1 MRTKIGT
8 RLLSLFLTAICV
20 IGLIPTSAF
29 AASSENMPSEITLKK
44 SDYFL
49 DTDGSKTYNSPS
61 FDKPLYLHIINMNV
75 GGKTKVGFCAEHGK
89 QLGNTLIGKK
99 WGNPEPV
106 TNSFIK
112 MMIGYYYCMTDA
124 KYMTDAYKAKFGSQL
139 WTDQNMIRYHN
150 AWIQALCWR
159 ALGQGAAIPSDA
171 EGQRVA
177 IAKEL
182 MYIANAKNGTSYSDI
197 YTDKYGTT
205 TFYEKGCKVIDNP
218 DCWPDVDVTL
228 YHYIGGNATSPDGK
242 KHYTNDN
249 TQAIM
254 VATPRGEPTIDDYQ
268 IVVKKVDSSNPT
280 KGLPG
285 ATFSLTMVGSDDPSF
300 PMTGVTGQDGTYT
313 FKPLKAGTYQV
324 TETEA
329 PEGYQID
336 NPGPYTVTLPMNGQ
350 KTVTVTA
357 TDTPITTSSGSIR
370 KVDKDIPTMGLA
382 GATIR
387 ITGID
392 NNFKY
397 EGQTVAGGALT
408 DVPWDTMPVGSYIAE
423 EIGAPEGYI
432 LPSPHEKKEFYW
444 DKKSDVTLVFENDS
458 KVKVQLLKKDES
470 NNPLPGCLFTV
481 IKNGQTL
488 FSAVTD
494 AAGTITVPNV
504 TEGTYWFVEK
514 DAPEGYVVNSEP
526 VTAYV
531 SAADIQ
537 GNKTVTV
544 EATNH
549 RKPGLEIVKIDSVTK
564 EPVANCTFDI
574 RSIDG
579 TYHETL
585 TTDGAG
591 RIFLENM
598 TPGSYE
604 VKETAVPKGYNLNPE
619 KQTVELTAGG
629 TFTLTFENV
638 PKTDFTLFKHDSN
651 NHPIAGV
658 TFEISKKGGQ
668 SLGHFT
674 TDGQGKLTVPNLE
687 PGIYVAVETD
697 CPDDYI
703 LDKTPHEF
711 QVNAGK
717 TEVGIDVVNLKK
729 PEITVKKVDSI
740 VGGGVEGAKFE
751 IFYAGTGGTGS
762 PAGTYESLG
771 TKYTDANG
779 IIHLDHLKEGWY
791 RFTEVEAPEGYQLDE
806 PSTQEIYLK
815 GDDNAELTFKDT
827 PLSAIIV
834 MKKDG
839 VNGKALPGATFQLR
853 YLDGTSGT
861 GGTVIGEKVTDQNGV
876 CSWTGLKAGTYIVEE
891 VKPAPGYN
899 IVEGPKTVYI
909 SGKAQDVITVSFDNS
924 PDGTLLIKKVD
935 AKNPTKVLA
944 GAKFRVQYTN
954 GTLLG
959 NDNGIFT
966 TDENGQITIAGL
978 EPEKTIIVTEVEA
991 PAGYIIDGQ
1000 AQTIDIK
1007 SGKVVSITFKNAPK
1021 GELVIEKT
1029 DAATGKLLPG
1039 AEFIIRKSDGTEVGA
1054 DGNIH
1059 NNLTIESGTLSSDS
1073 HFVTGGDGRI
1083 IIKGLTPGNY
1093 TITEVKAPD
1102 GYLIGKNASRTIQ
1115 ITAGDTQ
1122 TITFANPSTCSL
1134 LIKKVCSINTD
1145 KMLEGAVFDVR
1156 YADGSVVGDSNGVYE
1171 TGADGTIL
1179 ITGLEANKAIIVTET
1194 KAPNG
1199 FAIDTKPQTVTTIAG
1214 KVVQLTFANAPY
1226 GKLVIEK
1233 RDAETNNLLPG
1244 AEFRVTTAAG
1254 CEVGQNGVIGDTTLT
1269 SNGIF
1274 RTDADGKITISN
1286 LRPGNY
1292 IITEIKAPDG
1302 YLIDDPT
1309 RNVTVTAGD
1318 TQTIVF
1324 KNHSTCSLLI
1334 KKVCTENPDKMLE
1347 GAVFD
1352 VRYADGTVV
1361 GDSNGVFTTGADG
1374 TILITGLEANKAIV
1388 VTETKAPD
1396 GFAIDTTPQT
1406 ITTQAGKVVQL
1417 TFANAPYGKIIIEKR
1432 DSKTNELLPGAE
1444 FRVTTAAGCEVG
1456 QNGVI
1461 GDTNLT
1467 SNGIF
1472 TTGAD
1477 GKITITNVRPG
1488 SYVITEIKA
1497 PDGYL
1502 IDDPTRTITVT
1513 SGDTQTIVFKD
1524 TKPGGLIIEKRD
1536 SVTKEPLAGATFK
1549 VTTSDGRFVAQDGG
1563 ATSTNGLYT
1572 TDANGQIHIV
1582 DLDPDTY
1589 VVTEVTAPD
1598 GYLMDA
1604 PSQTVKIEKNDTQTL
1619 TFYDTPLG
1627 GLTIVKVDSESGKR
1641 LEGAKIE
1648 VAKLNG
1654 EIVGTYVTDKLGV
1667 IQLPDLDDGWYQL
1680 TEIKA
1685 PKGYLLDSTPQKVEV
1700 KKGETKTF
1708 EFENTASASMLIHK
1722 IDSVTKKG
1730 IQGVKFVVYDSSMT
1744 PIGEYESDDQGYVH
1758 LNKTLEDGKY
1768 YVREI
1773 VAAEGYILDNK
1784 VKSFTV
1790 LAGDTAMI
1798 EWENTSELGQIQV
1811 IKTSEGYSSVN
1822 GLPAGTPLSGA
1833 IFAVYD
1839 KQNNVVDKFQTN
1851 ENGIGSSKKLPLGI
1865 YTVKEV
1871 QAPANYGLN
1880 PTVFTADIE
1889 FAGQVVKLNVT
1900 DPVITAG
1907 VSIKKTGYAQ
1917 TMNNNVMRWTVSG
1930 VRNDST
1936 TSLQSFYW
1944 RDTLPTDAVRLTR
1957 LVTGTYST
1965 TQTYK
1970 VTFTTN
1976 LNSQWRT
1983 AYDNLSTAKNYT
1995 LDMSS
2000 AALGL
2005 ASNEYVTQFML
2016 SFGIVP
2022 AGFHQLT
2029 NATVD
2034 AQTLYALTNGYKFTN
2049 KADVGGLLGGNWVQS
2064 IARWTTSVYS
2074 HYVPAKPAAPKSPK
2088 LPRTGY

>member
-29 AASSENMPSEITLKK
+29 AAPSGSMPSEITLQK

-61 FDKPLYLHIINMNV
+61 FGEPLYLHIINMNV
-75 GGKTKVGFCAEHGK
+75 GGETKIGFCAEHGK

-124 KYMTDAYKAKFGSQL
+124 KYQTDAYKEKWGGEL
-139 WTDQNMIRYHN
+139 WTDQNLIRYHN

-171 EGQRVA
+171 EGQKVA

-205 TFYEKGCKVIDNP
+205 TFYQKGEKVLDNT

-228 YHYIGGNATSPDGK
+228 YRYIGGNATSPDGK

-249 TQAIM
+249 TQAVM
-254 VATPRGEPTIDDYQ
+254 VATPKKEPTGDTYRI
-268 IVVKKVDSSNPT
+268 IVKKVDSSNPT
-280 KGLPG
+280 KGLAG
-285 ATFSLTMVGSDDPSF
+285 ATFSLEMVGSDGPSF
-300 PMTGVTGQDGTYT
+300 PKTGVTGQDGTYI
-313 FKPLKAGTYQV
+313 FDRLEAGTYKV

-336 NPGPYTVTLPMNGQ
+336 NPGPYAVTLPTNGQ
-350 KTVTVTA
+350 NTVTVTA
-357 TDTPITTSSGSIR
+357 LDTPITLASGSIR
-370 KVDKDIPTMGLA
+370 KVDKDRPTMGLA

-392 NNFKY
+392 NNFTY
-397 EGQTVAGGALT
+397 EGQTVEGGALT
-408 DVPWDTMPVGSYIAE
+408 DVPWDTMPVGSYVAE

-444 DKKSDVTLVFENDS
+444 DKKNEVKLVFENDS

-711 QVNAGK
+711 QVNAGV
-717 TEVGIDVVNLKK
+717 TNVGIDVVNLKK

-791 RFTEVEAPEGYQLDE
+791 RFTEVEAPAGYQLDE

-853 YLDGTSGT
+853 YLGGTSGT

-876 CSWTGLKAGTYIVEE
+876 CSWTSLKAGTYIVEE

-935 AKNPTKVLA
+935 AKHPTKVLA

-978 EPEKTIIVTEVEA
+978 EPKKTIIVTEIEA

-1059 NNLTIESGTLSSDS
+1059 NDLTIESGTLSSDS

-1083 IIKGLTPGNY
+1083 IIKGLTPGHY

-1122 TITFANPSTCSL
+1122 TITFANP
-1134 LIKKVCSINTD
+1134 
-1145 KMLEGAVFDVR
+1145 
-1156 YADGSVVGDSNGVYE
+1156 
-1171 TGADGTIL
+1171 
-1179 ITGLEANKAIIVTET
+1179 
-1194 KAPNG
+1194 
-1199 FAIDTKPQTVTTIAG
+1199 
-1214 KVVQLTFANAPY
+1214 
-1226 GKLVIEK
+1226 
-1233 RDAETNNLLPG
+1233 
-1244 AEFRVTTAAG
+1244 
-1254 CEVGQNGVIGDTTLT
+1254 
-1269 SNGIF
+1269 
-1274 RTDADGKITISN
+1274 
-1286 LRPGNY
+1286 
-1292 IITEIKAPDG
+1292 
-1302 YLIDDPT
+1302 
-1309 RNVTVTAGD
+1309 
-1318 TQTIVF
+1318 
-1324 KNHSTCSLLI
+1324 STCSLLI

-1488 SYVITEIKA
+1488 NYVITEIKA

-1648 VAKLNG
+1648 VAKMNG

-1722 IDSVTKKG
+1722 IDSVTRKG

>member
-29 AASSENMPSEITLKK
+29 AAPSGSTPSEITLQK

-61 FDKPLYLHIINMNV
+61 FGEPLYLHIINMNV
-75 GGKTKVGFCAEHGK
+75 GGETKIGFCAEHGK

-124 KYMTDAYKAKFGSQL
+124 KYQTDAYKEKWGGEL
-139 WTDQNMIRYHN
+139 WTDQNLIRYHN

-171 EGQRVA
+171 EGQKVA

-205 TFYEKGCKVIDNP
+205 TFYQKGEKVLDNT

-228 YHYIGGNATSPDGK
+228 YHYIGGDKTSPDGK
-242 KHYTNDN
+242 KHYTNEN

-254 VATPRGEPTIDDYQ
+254 VATPKEPTSEEYQ

-280 KGLPG
+280 KGLAG
-285 ATFSLTMVGSDDPSF
+285 AEFSLEMVGSDDPKF
-300 PMTGVTGQDGTYT
+300 PMTGVTGQNGTYT
-313 FKPLKAGTYQV
+313 FRGLKAGTYQV
-324 TETEA
+324 TETTA
-329 PEGYQID
+329 PDGYQID
-336 NPGPYTVTLPMNGQ
+336 NPGPYTVTLPTNGQ

-357 TDTPITTSSGSIR
+357 LDTPITLASGSIR
-370 KVDKDIPTMGLA
+370 KVDKDRPTMGLA

-392 NNFKY
+392 NNFTY
-397 EGQTVAGGALT
+397 EGQTVEGGALT
-408 DVPWDTMPVGSYIAE
+408 DVPWDTMPVGSYVAE

-444 DKKSDVTLVFENDS
+444 DKKNEVKLVFENDS

-579 TYHETL
+579 TYHEAL

-711 QVNAGK
+711 QVNAGV
-717 TEVGIDVVNLKK
+717 TNVGIDVVNLKK

-791 RFTEVEAPEGYQLDE
+791 RFTEVEAPAGYQLDE

-853 YLDGTSGT
+853 YLGGTSGT
-861 GGTVIGEKVTDQNGV
+861 GGTAIGEKVTDQNGV

-935 AKNPTKVLA
+935 AKHPTKVLA

-978 EPEKTIIVTEVEA
+978 EPKKTIIVTEIEA

-1059 NNLTIESGTLSSDS
+1059 NDLTIESGTLSSDS

-1083 IIKGLTPGNY
+1083 IIKGLTPGHY

-1122 TITFANPSTCSL
+1122 TITFANP
-1134 LIKKVCSINTD
+1134 
-1145 KMLEGAVFDVR
+1145 
-1156 YADGSVVGDSNGVYE
+1156 
-1171 TGADGTIL
+1171 
-1179 ITGLEANKAIIVTET
+1179 
-1194 KAPNG
+1194 
-1199 FAIDTKPQTVTTIAG
+1199 
-1214 KVVQLTFANAPY
+1214 
-1226 GKLVIEK
+1226 
-1233 RDAETNNLLPG
+1233 
-1244 AEFRVTTAAG
+1244 
-1254 CEVGQNGVIGDTTLT
+1254 
-1269 SNGIF
+1269 
-1274 RTDADGKITISN
+1274 
-1286 LRPGNY
+1286 
-1292 IITEIKAPDG
+1292 
-1302 YLIDDPT
+1302 
-1309 RNVTVTAGD
+1309 
-1318 TQTIVF
+1318 
-1324 KNHSTCSLLI
+1324 STCSLLI

-1488 SYVITEIKA
+1488 NYVITEIKA

-1627 GLTIVKVDSESGKR
+1627 GLTIVKVDSASGKR

-1648 VAKLNG
+1648 VAKMNG

-1722 IDSVTKKG
+1722 IDSVTRKG

-1917 TMNNNVMRWTVSG
+1917 TMNNNIMRWTVSG

-1965 TQTYK
+1965 MQTYK

-2064 IARWTTSVYS
+2064 IARWTTSIYS
-2074 HYVPAKPAAPKSPK
+2074 HYVPAKPAAPKSPT

>member
-29 AASSENMPSEITLKK
+29 AAPSGSMPSEITLQK

-61 FDKPLYLHIINMNV
+61 FGEPLYLHIINMNV
-75 GGKTKVGFCAEHGK
+75 GGKTQVGFCAEHGK

-124 KYMTDAYKAKFGSQL
+124 KYQTDAYKEKWGGEL
-139 WTDQNMIRYHN
+139 WTDQNLIRYHN

-171 EGQRVA
+171 EGQKVA

-205 TFYEKGCKVIDNP
+205 TFYQKGEKVLDNT

-228 YHYIGGNATSPDGK
+228 YRYIGGNATSPDGK

-249 TQAIM
+249 TQAVM
-254 VATPRGEPTIDDYQ
+254 VAMPKKEPTGDTYRI
-268 IVVKKVDSSNPT
+268 IVKKVDSSNPT
-280 KGLPG
+280 KGLAG
-285 ATFSLTMVGSDDPSF
+285 ATFSLEMVGSDGPSF
-300 PMTGVTGQDGTYT
+300 PKTGVTGQDGTYI
-313 FKPLKAGTYQV
+313 FDRLEAGTYKV

-336 NPGPYTVTLPMNGQ
+336 NPGPYAVTLPTNGQ
-350 KTVTVTA
+350 NTVTVTA
-357 TDTPITTSSGSIR
+357 LDTPITLASGSIR
-370 KVDKDIPTMGLA
+370 KVDKDRPTMGLA

-392 NNFKY
+392 NNFTY
-397 EGQTVAGGALT
+397 EGQTVEGGALT
-408 DVPWDTMPVGSYIAE
+408 DVPWDTMPVGSYVAE

-444 DKKSDVTLVFENDS
+444 DKKNEVKLVFENDS

-579 TYHETL
+579 TYHEAL

-711 QVNAGK
+711 QVNAGV
-717 TEVGIDVVNLKK
+717 TNVGIDVVNLKK

-791 RFTEVEAPEGYQLDE
+791 RFTEVEAPAGYQLDE

-853 YLDGTSGT
+853 YLGGTSGT

-935 AKNPTKVLA
+935 AKHPTKVLA

-978 EPEKTIIVTEVEA
+978 EPEKTIIVTEIEA

-1059 NNLTIESGTLSSDS
+1059 NDLTIESGTLSSDS

-1122 TITFANPSTCSL
+1122 TITFANP
-1134 LIKKVCSINTD
+1134 
-1145 KMLEGAVFDVR
+1145 
-1156 YADGSVVGDSNGVYE
+1156 
-1171 TGADGTIL
+1171 
-1179 ITGLEANKAIIVTET
+1179 
-1194 KAPNG
+1194 
-1199 FAIDTKPQTVTTIAG
+1199 
-1214 KVVQLTFANAPY
+1214 
-1226 GKLVIEK
+1226 
-1233 RDAETNNLLPG
+1233 
-1244 AEFRVTTAAG
+1244 
-1254 CEVGQNGVIGDTTLT
+1254 
-1269 SNGIF
+1269 
-1274 RTDADGKITISN
+1274 
-1286 LRPGNY
+1286 
-1292 IITEIKAPDG
+1292 
-1302 YLIDDPT
+1302 
-1309 RNVTVTAGD
+1309 
-1318 TQTIVF
+1318 
-1324 KNHSTCSLLI
+1324 STCSLLI

-1488 SYVITEIKA
+1488 NYIITEIKA

-1648 VAKLNG
+1648 VAKMNG

-1722 IDSVTKKG
+1722 IDSVTRKG

>member
-1 MRTKIGT
+1 MRQKIGT

-29 AASSENMPSEITLKK
+29 AAPSGSMPSEITLQK

-61 FDKPLYLHIINMNV
+61 FGEPLYLHIINMNV
-75 GGKTKVGFCAEHGK
+75 GGKTNVGFCAEHGK

-124 KYMTDAYKAKFGSQL
+124 KYQTDAYKEKWGGEL
-139 WTDQNMIRYHN
+139 WTDQNLIRYHN

-171 EGQRVA
+171 EGQKVA

-205 TFYEKGCKVIDNP
+205 TFYQKGEKVLDNT

-254 VATPRGEPTIDDYQ
+254 VATPSIPTLGNYQ
-268 IVVKKVDSSNPT
+268 ITVKKVDSSNPT
-280 KGLPG
+280 KGLAG
-285 ATFSLTMVGSDDPSF
+285 AEFSLEMVGSDDPKF
-300 PMTGVTGQDGTYT
+300 PMTGVTGQGGTLT
-313 FKPLKAGTYQV
+313 FENLKAGTYQV
-324 TETEA
+324 TETKA
-329 PEGYQID
+329 PEDYQID
-336 NPGPYTVTLPMNGQ
+336 NPGPYTVTLPTNGQ
-350 KTVTVTA
+350 NTVTVTA
-357 TDTPITTSSGSIR
+357 TDTPITLASGSIR
-370 KVDKDIPTMGLA
+370 KVDKDRPTMGLA

-392 NNFKY
+392 NNFTY
-397 EGQTVAGGALT
+397 EGQTVEGGALT
-408 DVPWDTMPVGSYIAE
+408 DVPWDTMPVGSYVAE

-444 DKKSDVTLVFENDS
+444 DKKNEVKLVFENDS

-549 RKPGLEIVKIDSVTK
+549 RKPGLEIVKINSVTK

-711 QVNAGK
+711 QVNAGV
-717 TEVGIDVVNLKK
+717 TNVGIDVVNLKK

-791 RFTEVEAPEGYQLDE
+791 RFTEVEAPAGYQLDE

-853 YLDGTSGT
+853 YLGGTSGT

-935 AKNPTKVLA
+935 AKHPTKVLA

-978 EPEKTIIVTEVEA
+978 EPEKTIIVTEIEA

-1029 DAATGKLLPG
+1029 DAATGKLLSG

-1059 NNLTIESGTLSSDS
+1059 NDLTIESGTLSSDS

-1122 TITFANPSTCSL
+1122 TITFANP
-1134 LIKKVCSINTD
+1134 
-1145 KMLEGAVFDVR
+1145 
-1156 YADGSVVGDSNGVYE
+1156 
-1171 TGADGTIL
+1171 
-1179 ITGLEANKAIIVTET
+1179 
-1194 KAPNG
+1194 
-1199 FAIDTKPQTVTTIAG
+1199 
-1214 KVVQLTFANAPY
+1214 
-1226 GKLVIEK
+1226 
-1233 RDAETNNLLPG
+1233 
-1244 AEFRVTTAAG
+1244 
-1254 CEVGQNGVIGDTTLT
+1254 
-1269 SNGIF
+1269 
-1274 RTDADGKITISN
+1274 
-1286 LRPGNY
+1286 
-1292 IITEIKAPDG
+1292 
-1302 YLIDDPT
+1302 
-1309 RNVTVTAGD
+1309 
-1318 TQTIVF
+1318 
-1324 KNHSTCSLLI
+1324 STCSLLI

-1488 SYVITEIKA
+1488 NYVITEIKA

-1619 TFYDTPLG
+1619 AFYDTPLG

-1648 VAKLNG
+1648 VAKMNG

-1722 IDSVTKKG
+1722 IDSVTRKG

>member
-1 MRTKIGT
+1 MRTRIGT

-29 AASSENMPSEITLKK
+29 AASSESMPSEITLKK

-75 GGKTKVGFCAEHGK
+75 GGETKVGFCAEHGK

-124 KYMTDAYKAKFGSQL
+124 KYQTDAYKEKWGGAL

-171 EGQRVA
+171 EGQKVA

-205 TFYEKGCKVIDNP
+205 TFYQKGEKVLDNT

-254 VATPRGEPTIDDYQ
+254 VATPKTPDTPIEDYQ
-268 IVVKKVDSSNPT
+268 IVVKKVDSTNPT
-280 KGLPG
+280 KGLAG
-285 ATFSLTMVGSDDPSF
+285 ATFSLTKVGSDDPKY
-300 PMTGVTGQDGTYT
+300 PLTGVTGQDGTYT
-313 FKPLKAGTYQV
+313 FRRLEAGTYQV

-336 NPGPYTVTLPMNGQ
+336 NPGPYAVTLPTNGQ

-357 TDTPITTSSGSIR
+357 TDTPITIASGSIR
-370 KVDKDIPTMGLA
+370 KVDKDRPTMGLA

-392 NNFKY
+392 NNFTY
-397 EGQTVAGGALT
+397 EGQTVEGGALT
-408 DVPWDTMPVGSYIAE
+408 DVPWDTMPVGSYVAE

-444 DKKSDVTLVFENDS
+444 DKKNEVKLVFENDS

-549 RKPGLEIVKIDSVTK
+549 RKPGLEIVKINSVTK

-711 QVNAGK
+711 QVNAGV
-717 TEVGIDVVNLKK
+717 TNVGIDVVNLKK

-791 RFTEVEAPEGYQLDE
+791 RFTEVEAPAGYQLDE

-853 YLDGTSGT
+853 YLGGTSGT

-978 EPEKTIIVTEVEA
+978 EPKKTIIVTEIEA

-1059 NNLTIESGTLSSDS
+1059 NDLTIESGTLSSDS

-1122 TITFANPSTCSL
+1122 TITFANP
-1134 LIKKVCSINTD
+1134 
-1145 KMLEGAVFDVR
+1145 
-1156 YADGSVVGDSNGVYE
+1156 
-1171 TGADGTIL
+1171 
-1179 ITGLEANKAIIVTET
+1179 
-1194 KAPNG
+1194 
-1199 FAIDTKPQTVTTIAG
+1199 
-1214 KVVQLTFANAPY
+1214 
-1226 GKLVIEK
+1226 
-1233 RDAETNNLLPG
+1233 
-1244 AEFRVTTAAG
+1244 
-1254 CEVGQNGVIGDTTLT
+1254 
-1269 SNGIF
+1269 
-1274 RTDADGKITISN
+1274 
-1286 LRPGNY
+1286 
-1292 IITEIKAPDG
+1292 
-1302 YLIDDPT
+1302 
-1309 RNVTVTAGD
+1309 
-1318 TQTIVF
+1318 
-1324 KNHSTCSLLI
+1324 STCSLLI

-1488 SYVITEIKA
+1488 NYIITEIKA

-1604 PSQTVKIEKNDTQTL
+1604 PSQTVKIEKNDTQAL

-1648 VAKLNG
+1648 VAKMNG

-1722 IDSVTKKG
+1722 IDSVTRKG

-1773 VAAEGYILDNK
+1773 VAADGYILDNK

>member
-29 AASSENMPSEITLKK
+29 AAPSGSMPSEITLQK

-61 FDKPLYLHIINMNV
+61 FGEPLYLHIINMNV
-75 GGKTKVGFCAEHGK
+75 GGKTNVGFCAEHGK

-124 KYMTDAYKAKFGSQL
+124 KYQTDAYKEKWGGEL
-139 WTDQNMIRYHN
+139 WTDQNLIRYHN

-171 EGQRVA
+171 EGQKVA

-205 TFYEKGCKVIDNP
+205 TFYQKGEKVLDNT

-254 VATPRGEPTIDDYQ
+254 VATPKKSDIPSDKYQ

-280 KGLPG
+280 KGLAG
-285 ATFSLTMVGSDDPSF
+285 ATFSLEMVGSDDPKF

-313 FKPLKAGTYQV
+313 FKNLKAGTYQV

-336 NPGPYTVTLPMNGQ
+336 NPGPYAVTLPTNGQ

-357 TDTPITTSSGSIR
+357 LDTPITLASGSIR
-370 KVDKDIPTMGLA
+370 KVDKDRPTMGLA

-392 NNFKY
+392 NNFTY
-397 EGQTVAGGALT
+397 EGQTVEGGALT
-408 DVPWDTMPVGSYIAE
+408 DVPWDTMPVGSYVAE

-444 DKKSDVTLVFENDS
+444 DKKNEVKLVFENDS

-711 QVNAGK
+711 QVNAGV
-717 TEVGIDVVNLKK
+717 TNVGIDVVNLKK

-791 RFTEVEAPEGYQLDE
+791 RFTEVEAPAGYQLDE

-853 YLDGTSGT
+853 YLGGTSGT

-876 CSWTGLKAGTYIVEE
+876 CSWTSLKAGTYIVEE

-935 AKNPTKVLA
+935 AKHPTKVLA

-978 EPEKTIIVTEVEA
+978 EPEKTIIVTEIEA

-1029 DAATGKLLPG
+1029 DAATGKLLSG

-1059 NNLTIESGTLSSDS
+1059 NDLTIESGTLSSDS

-1122 TITFANPSTCSL
+1122 TITFANP
-1134 LIKKVCSINTD
+1134 
-1145 KMLEGAVFDVR
+1145 
-1156 YADGSVVGDSNGVYE
+1156 
-1171 TGADGTIL
+1171 
-1179 ITGLEANKAIIVTET
+1179 
-1194 KAPNG
+1194 
-1199 FAIDTKPQTVTTIAG
+1199 
-1214 KVVQLTFANAPY
+1214 
-1226 GKLVIEK
+1226 
-1233 RDAETNNLLPG
+1233 
-1244 AEFRVTTAAG
+1244 
-1254 CEVGQNGVIGDTTLT
+1254 
-1269 SNGIF
+1269 
-1274 RTDADGKITISN
+1274 
-1286 LRPGNY
+1286 
-1292 IITEIKAPDG
+1292 
-1302 YLIDDPT
+1302 
-1309 RNVTVTAGD
+1309 
-1318 TQTIVF
+1318 
-1324 KNHSTCSLLI
+1324 STCSLLI

-1488 SYVITEIKA
+1488 NYVITEIKA

-1917 TMNNNVMRWTVSG
+1917 TMNNNIMRWTVSG

-2064 IARWTTSVYS
+2064 IARWTTSIYS

>member
-20 IGLIPTSAF
+20 VGLIPTNAF
-29 AASSENMPSEITLKK
+29 AASSGSTPSEITLKK

-75 GGKTKVGFCAEHGK
+75 GGATKVGFCAEHGK

-112 MMIGYYYCMTDA
+112 MMIGYYYCMTDT
-124 KYMTDAYKAKFGSQL
+124 KYQTDAYKEKWGGEL
-139 WTDQNMIRYHN
+139 WTDPNLIRYHN

-171 EGQRVA
+171 EGQKVA

-205 TFYEKGCKVIDNP
+205 TFYQKGEKVLDNT

-254 VATPRGEPTIDDYQ
+254 VATPSIPTAESYQ

-280 KGLPG
+280 KGLSG
-285 ATFSLTMVGSDDPSF
+285 ATFSLTMVGSTKTL
-300 PMTGVTGQDGTYT
+300 TGVTGQDGTYT
-313 FKPLKAGTYQV
+313 FKNLKAGTYQV

-336 NPGPYTVTLPMNGQ
+336 NPGPYAVTLPTNGQ

-357 TDTPITTSSGSIR
+357 TDTPITIASGSIR
-370 KVDKDIPTMGLA
+370 KVDKDRPTMGLA

-392 NNFKY
+392 NNFTY
-397 EGQTVAGGALT
+397 EGQTVEGGALT
-408 DVPWDTMPVGSYIAE
+408 DVPWDTMPVGSYVAE

-444 DKKSDVTLVFENDS
+444 DKKNEVKLVFENDS

-564 EPVANCTFDI
+564 KPVANCTFDI

-711 QVNAGK
+711 QVNAGV
-717 TEVGIDVVNLKK
+717 TNVGIDVVNLKK

-791 RFTEVEAPEGYQLDE
+791 RFTEVEAPAGYQLDE

-853 YLDGTSGT
+853 YLGGTSGT
-861 GGTVIGEKVTDQNGV
+861 GGTAIGEKVTDQNGV

-978 EPEKTIIVTEVEA
+978 EPKKTIIVTEIEA

-1059 NNLTIESGTLSSDS
+1059 NDLTIESGTLSSDS

-1122 TITFANPSTCSL
+1122 TITFANP
-1134 LIKKVCSINTD
+1134 
-1145 KMLEGAVFDVR
+1145 
-1156 YADGSVVGDSNGVYE
+1156 
-1171 TGADGTIL
+1171 
-1179 ITGLEANKAIIVTET
+1179 
-1194 KAPNG
+1194 
-1199 FAIDTKPQTVTTIAG
+1199 
-1214 KVVQLTFANAPY
+1214 
-1226 GKLVIEK
+1226 
-1233 RDAETNNLLPG
+1233 
-1244 AEFRVTTAAG
+1244 
-1254 CEVGQNGVIGDTTLT
+1254 
-1269 SNGIF
+1269 
-1274 RTDADGKITISN
+1274 
-1286 LRPGNY
+1286 
-1292 IITEIKAPDG
+1292 
-1302 YLIDDPT
+1302 
-1309 RNVTVTAGD
+1309 
-1318 TQTIVF
+1318 
-1324 KNHSTCSLLI
+1324 STCSLLI

-1488 SYVITEIKA
+1488 NYVITEIKA

-1648 VAKLNG
+1648 VAKMNG

-1722 IDSVTKKG
+1722 IDSVTRKG

>member
-1 MRTKIGT
+1 MRQKIGT

-29 AASSENMPSEITLKK
+29 AAPSGSMPSEITLQK

-61 FDKPLYLHIINMNV
+61 FGEPLYLHIINMNV

-124 KYMTDAYKAKFGSQL
+124 KYQTDAYKEKWGGEL
-139 WTDQNMIRYHN
+139 WTDQNLIRYHN

-171 EGQRVA
+171 EGQKAA

-205 TFYEKGCKVIDNP
+205 TFYQKGEKVLDNT

-254 VATPRGEPTIDDYQ
+254 VATPSIPTAESYQ

-280 KGLPG
+280 KGLSG
-285 ATFSLTMVGSDDPSF
+285 ATFSLTMVGSTKTL
-300 PMTGVTGQDGTYT
+300 TGVTGQDGTYT
-313 FKPLKAGTYQV
+313 FKNLKAGTYQV

-336 NPGPYTVTLPMNGQ
+336 NPGPYAVTLPTNGQ

-357 TDTPITTSSGSIR
+357 LDTPITLASGSIR
-370 KVDKDIPTMGLA
+370 KVDKDRPTMGLA

-392 NNFKY
+392 NNFTY
-397 EGQTVAGGALT
+397 EGQTVEGGALT
-408 DVPWDTMPVGSYIAE
+408 DVPWDTMPVGSYVAE

-444 DKKSDVTLVFENDS
+444 DKKNEVKLVFENDS

-711 QVNAGK
+711 QVNAGV
-717 TEVGIDVVNLKK
+717 TNVGIDVVNLKK

-853 YLDGTSGT
+853 YLGGTSGT

-978 EPEKTIIVTEVEA
+978 EPEKTIIVTEIEA

-1029 DAATGKLLPG
+1029 DAATGKLLSG

-1171 TGADGTIL
+1171 TGVDGTIL

-1194 KAPNG
+1194 KAPDG
-1199 FAIDTKPQTVTTIAG
+1199 FAIDTKPQTITTIAG
-1214 KVVQLTFANAPY
+1214 KTVQLTFANAPY

-1233 RDAETNNLLPG
+1233 RDAQTNELLPG

-1274 RTDADGKITISN
+1274 RTGADGKITISN

-1292 IITEIKAPDG
+1292 I
-1302 YLIDDPT
+1302 
-1309 RNVTVTAGD
+1309 
-1318 TQTIVF
+1318 
-1324 KNHSTCSLLI
+1324 
-1334 KKVCTENPDKMLE
+1334 
-1347 GAVFD
+1347 
-1352 VRYADGTVV
+1352 
-1361 GDSNGVFTTGADG
+1361 
-1374 TILITGLEANKAIV
+1374 
-1388 VTETKAPD
+1388 
-1396 GFAIDTTPQT
+1396 
-1406 ITTQAGKVVQL
+1406 
-1417 TFANAPYGKIIIEKR
+1417 
-1432 DSKTNELLPGAE
+1432 
-1444 FRVTTAAGCEVG
+1444 
-1456 QNGVI
+1456 
-1461 GDTNLT
+1461 
-1467 SNGIF
+1467 
-1472 TTGAD
+1472 
-1477 GKITITNVRPG
+1477 
-1488 SYVITEIKA
+1488 ITEIKA

-1536 SVTKEPLAGATFK
+1536 SVTKVPLAGATFK

-1917 TMNNNVMRWTVSG
+1917 TMNNNIMRWTVSG

-2064 IARWTTSVYS
+2064 IARWTTSIYS

>member
-29 AASSENMPSEITLKK
+29 AAPSGSMPSEITLQK

-61 FDKPLYLHIINMNV
+61 FGEPLYLHIINMNV
-75 GGKTKVGFCAEHGK
+75 GGETKVGFCAEHGK

-99 WGNPEPV
+99 WANPEPV

-124 KYMTDAYKAKFGSQL
+124 KYQTDAYKEKWGGAL
-139 WTDQNMIRYHN
+139 WTDQNLIRYHN

-171 EGQRVA
+171 EGQKVA

-205 TFYEKGCKVIDNP
+205 TFYQKGEKVLDNT
-218 DCWPDVDVTL
+218 DCWPDVNVTL

-249 TQAIM
+249 TQAVM
-254 VATPRGEPTIDDYQ
+254 VATPERPTSEKYQ

-280 KGLPG
+280 KGLAG
-285 ATFSLTMVGSDDPSF
+285 AEFSLEMVGSDDPKF
-300 PMTGVTGQDGTYT
+300 PMTGVTGQNGTLT
-313 FKPLKAGTYQV
+313 FTNLNAGTYLV
-324 TETEA
+324 TETKA

-336 NPGPYTVTLPMNGQ
+336 NPGPYTVTLPTNGQ

-357 TDTPITTSSGSIR
+357 TDTPITLASGSIR
-370 KVDKDIPTMGLA
+370 KVDKDRPTMGLA

-392 NNFKY
+392 NNFTY
-397 EGQTVAGGALT
+397 EGQTVEGGALT
-408 DVPWDTMPVGSYIAE
+408 DVPWDTMPVGSYVAE

-444 DKKSDVTLVFENDS
+444 DKKNEVKLVFENDS

-585 TTDGAG
+585 TTDGTG

-604 VKETAVPKGYNLNPE
+604 VKETAVPQGYNLNPE

-711 QVNAGK
+711 QVNAGV
-717 TEVGIDVVNLKK
+717 TNVGIDVVNLKK

-740 VGGGVEGAKFE
+740 VGGGVKDAKFE

-791 RFTEVEAPEGYQLDE
+791 RFTEVEAPAGYQLDE

-853 YLDGTSGT
+853 YLGGTSGT

-876 CSWTGLKAGTYIVEE
+876 CSWTSLKAGTYIVEE

-935 AKNPTKVLA
+935 AKHPTKVLA

-978 EPEKTIIVTEVEA
+978 EPEKTIIVTEIEA

-1029 DAATGKLLPG
+1029 DAATGKLLSG

-1059 NNLTIESGTLSSDS
+1059 NDLTIESGTLSSDS

-1122 TITFANPSTCSL
+1122 TITFANP
-1134 LIKKVCSINTD
+1134 
-1145 KMLEGAVFDVR
+1145 
-1156 YADGSVVGDSNGVYE
+1156 
-1171 TGADGTIL
+1171 
-1179 ITGLEANKAIIVTET
+1179 
-1194 KAPNG
+1194 
-1199 FAIDTKPQTVTTIAG
+1199 
-1214 KVVQLTFANAPY
+1214 
-1226 GKLVIEK
+1226 
-1233 RDAETNNLLPG
+1233 
-1244 AEFRVTTAAG
+1244 
-1254 CEVGQNGVIGDTTLT
+1254 
-1269 SNGIF
+1269 
-1274 RTDADGKITISN
+1274 
-1286 LRPGNY
+1286 
-1292 IITEIKAPDG
+1292 
-1302 YLIDDPT
+1302 
-1309 RNVTVTAGD
+1309 
-1318 TQTIVF
+1318 
-1324 KNHSTCSLLI
+1324 STCSLLI

-1488 SYVITEIKA
+1488 NYVITEIKA

-1648 VAKLNG
+1648 VAKMNG

-1685 PKGYLLDSTPQKVEV
+1685 PKGYLLDSTPQKIEV

-1722 IDSVTKKG
+1722 IDSVTRKG

>member
-29 AASSENMPSEITLKK
+29 AAPSGSMPSEITLQK

-61 FDKPLYLHIINMNV
+61 FGEPLYLHIINMNV
-75 GGKTKVGFCAEHGK
+75 GGKTNVGFCAEHGK

-124 KYMTDAYKAKFGSQL
+124 KYQTDAYKEKWGGEL
-139 WTDQNMIRYHN
+139 WTDQNLIRYHN

-171 EGQRVA
+171 EGQKVA

-205 TFYEKGCKVIDNP
+205 TFYQKGEKVLDNT

-228 YHYIGGNATSPDGK
+228 YHYIGGDATSPDGK

-254 VATPRGEPTIDDYQ
+254 VATPKKSDIPSDKYQ

-280 KGLPG
+280 KGLAG
-285 ATFSLTMVGSDDPSF
+285 ATFSLEMVGSDDPKF

-313 FKPLKAGTYQV
+313 FKNLKAGTYQV

-336 NPGPYTVTLPMNGQ
+336 NPGPYAVTLPTNGQ

-357 TDTPITTSSGSIR
+357 LDTPITLASGSIR
-370 KVDKDIPTMGLA
+370 KVDKDRPTMGLA

-392 NNFKY
+392 NNFTY
-397 EGQTVAGGALT
+397 EGQTVEGGALT
-408 DVPWDTMPVGSYIAE
+408 DVPWDTMPVGSYVAE

-444 DKKSDVTLVFENDS
+444 DKKNEVKLVFENDS

-711 QVNAGK
+711 QVNAGV
-717 TEVGIDVVNLKK
+717 TNVGIDVVNLKK

-791 RFTEVEAPEGYQLDE
+791 RFTEVEAPAGYQLDE

-853 YLDGTSGT
+853 YLGGTSGT

-935 AKNPTKVLA
+935 AKHPTKVLA

-978 EPEKTIIVTEVEA
+978 EPEKTIIVTEIEA

-1059 NNLTIESGTLSSDS
+1059 NDLTIESGTLSSDS

-1102 GYLIGKNASRTIQ
+1102 GYLIGKNAFRTIQ

-1122 TITFANPSTCSL
+1122 TITFANP
-1134 LIKKVCSINTD
+1134 
-1145 KMLEGAVFDVR
+1145 
-1156 YADGSVVGDSNGVYE
+1156 
-1171 TGADGTIL
+1171 
-1179 ITGLEANKAIIVTET
+1179 
-1194 KAPNG
+1194 
-1199 FAIDTKPQTVTTIAG
+1199 
-1214 KVVQLTFANAPY
+1214 
-1226 GKLVIEK
+1226 
-1233 RDAETNNLLPG
+1233 
-1244 AEFRVTTAAG
+1244 
-1254 CEVGQNGVIGDTTLT
+1254 
-1269 SNGIF
+1269 
-1274 RTDADGKITISN
+1274 
-1286 LRPGNY
+1286 
-1292 IITEIKAPDG
+1292 
-1302 YLIDDPT
+1302 
-1309 RNVTVTAGD
+1309 
-1318 TQTIVF
+1318 
-1324 KNHSTCSLLI
+1324 STCSLLI

-1488 SYVITEIKA
+1488 NYIITEIKA

-1648 VAKLNG
+1648 VAKMNG

-1722 IDSVTKKG
+1722 IDSVTRKG

>member
-29 AASSENMPSEITLKK
+29 AAPSGSMPSEITLQK

-61 FDKPLYLHIINMNV
+61 FGEPLYLHIINMNV
-75 GGKTKVGFCAEHGK
+75 GGKTNVGFCAEHGK

-124 KYMTDAYKAKFGSQL
+124 KYQTDAYKEKWGGEL
-139 WTDQNMIRYHN
+139 WTDQNLIRYHN

-171 EGQRVA
+171 EGQKVA

-205 TFYEKGCKVIDNP
+205 TFYQKGEKVLDNT

-254 VATPRGEPTIDDYQ
+254 VATPKKSDIPSDKYQ

-280 KGLPG
+280 KGLAG
-285 ATFSLTMVGSDDPSF
+285 ATFSLEMVGSDDPKF

-313 FKPLKAGTYQV
+313 FKNLKAGTYQV

-336 NPGPYTVTLPMNGQ
+336 NPGPYAVTLPTNGQ

-357 TDTPITTSSGSIR
+357 LDTPITLASGSIR
-370 KVDKDIPTMGLA
+370 KVDKDRPTMGLA

-392 NNFKY
+392 NNFTY
-397 EGQTVAGGALT
+397 EGQTVEGGALT
-408 DVPWDTMPVGSYIAE
+408 DVPWDTMPVGSYVAE

-444 DKKSDVTLVFENDS
+444 DKKNEVKLVFENDS

-658 TFEISKKGGQ
+658 TFEISKKSGQ

-711 QVNAGK
+711 QVNAGV
-717 TEVGIDVVNLKK
+717 TNVGIDVVNLKK

-791 RFTEVEAPEGYQLDE
+791 RFTEVEAPAGYQLDE

-853 YLDGTSGT
+853 YLGGTSGT

-876 CSWTGLKAGTYIVEE
+876 CSWTSLKAGTYIVEE

-935 AKNPTKVLA
+935 AKHPTKVLA

-978 EPEKTIIVTEVEA
+978 EPEKTIIVTEIEA

-1029 DAATGKLLPG
+1029 DAATGKLLSG

-1059 NNLTIESGTLSSDS
+1059 NDLTIESGTLSSDS

-1122 TITFANPSTCSL
+1122 TITFANP
-1134 LIKKVCSINTD
+1134 
-1145 KMLEGAVFDVR
+1145 
-1156 YADGSVVGDSNGVYE
+1156 
-1171 TGADGTIL
+1171 
-1179 ITGLEANKAIIVTET
+1179 
-1194 KAPNG
+1194 
-1199 FAIDTKPQTVTTIAG
+1199 
-1214 KVVQLTFANAPY
+1214 
-1226 GKLVIEK
+1226 
-1233 RDAETNNLLPG
+1233 
-1244 AEFRVTTAAG
+1244 
-1254 CEVGQNGVIGDTTLT
+1254 
-1269 SNGIF
+1269 
-1274 RTDADGKITISN
+1274 
-1286 LRPGNY
+1286 
-1292 IITEIKAPDG
+1292 
-1302 YLIDDPT
+1302 
-1309 RNVTVTAGD
+1309 
-1318 TQTIVF
+1318 
-1324 KNHSTCSLLI
+1324 STCSLLI

-1477 GKITITNVRPG
+1477 GKITISNVRPG
-1488 SYVITEIKA
+1488 SYIITEIKA

-1648 VAKLNG
+1648 VAKMNG

-1722 IDSVTKKG
+1722 IDSVTRKG

>member
-1 MRTKIGT
+1 MRQKIGT

-29 AASSENMPSEITLKK
+29 AAPSGSMPSEITLQK

-61 FDKPLYLHIINMNV
+61 FGEPLYLHIINMNV

-124 KYMTDAYKAKFGSQL
+124 KYQTDAYKEKWGGEL
-139 WTDQNMIRYHN
+139 WTDQNLIRYHN

-171 EGQRVA
+171 EGQKAA

-205 TFYEKGCKVIDNP
+205 TFYQKGEKVLDNT

-254 VATPRGEPTIDDYQ
+254 VATPSIPTAESYQ

-280 KGLPG
+280 KGLSG
-285 ATFSLTMVGSDDPSF
+285 ATFSLTMVGSTKTL
-300 PMTGVTGQDGTYT
+300 TGVTGQDGTYT
-313 FKPLKAGTYQV
+313 FKNLKAGTYQV

-336 NPGPYTVTLPMNGQ
+336 NPGPYAVTLPTNGQ

-357 TDTPITTSSGSIR
+357 LDTPITLASGSIR
-370 KVDKDIPTMGLA
+370 KVDKDRPTMGLA

-392 NNFKY
+392 NNFTY
-397 EGQTVAGGALT
+397 EGQTVEGGALT
-408 DVPWDTMPVGSYIAE
+408 DVPWDTMPVGSYVAE

-444 DKKSDVTLVFENDS
+444 DKKNEVKLVFENDS

-549 RKPGLEIVKIDSVTK
+549 RKPGLEIVKINSVTK

-711 QVNAGK
+711 QVNAGV
-717 TEVGIDVVNLKK
+717 TNVGIDVVNLKK

-791 RFTEVEAPEGYQLDE
+791 RFTEVEAPAGYQLDE

-853 YLDGTSGT
+853 YLGGTSGT

-935 AKNPTKVLA
+935 AKHPTKVLA

-978 EPEKTIIVTEVEA
+978 EPEKTIIVTEIEA

-1029 DAATGKLLPG
+1029 DAATGKLLSG

-1059 NNLTIESGTLSSDS
+1059 NDLTIESGTLSSDS

-1122 TITFANPSTCSL
+1122 TITFANP
-1134 LIKKVCSINTD
+1134 
-1145 KMLEGAVFDVR
+1145 
-1156 YADGSVVGDSNGVYE
+1156 
-1171 TGADGTIL
+1171 
-1179 ITGLEANKAIIVTET
+1179 
-1194 KAPNG
+1194 
-1199 FAIDTKPQTVTTIAG
+1199 
-1214 KVVQLTFANAPY
+1214 
-1226 GKLVIEK
+1226 
-1233 RDAETNNLLPG
+1233 
-1244 AEFRVTTAAG
+1244 
-1254 CEVGQNGVIGDTTLT
+1254 
-1269 SNGIF
+1269 
-1274 RTDADGKITISN
+1274 
-1286 LRPGNY
+1286 
-1292 IITEIKAPDG
+1292 
-1302 YLIDDPT
+1302 
-1309 RNVTVTAGD
+1309 
-1318 TQTIVF
+1318 
-1324 KNHSTCSLLI
+1324 STCSLLI

-1488 SYVITEIKA
+1488 NYVITEIKA

-1648 VAKLNG
+1648 VAKMNG

-1722 IDSVTKKG
+1722 IDSVTRKG

>member
-1 MRTKIGT
+1 MRQKIGT

-29 AASSENMPSEITLKK
+29 AAPSGSMPSEITLQK

-49 DTDGSKTYNSPS
+49 DTDGSKTYSSPS
-61 FDKPLYLHIINMNV
+61 FGEPLYLHIINMNV

-124 KYMTDAYKAKFGSQL
+124 KYQTDAYKEKWGGEL
-139 WTDQNMIRYHN
+139 WTDQNLIRYHN

-171 EGQRVA
+171 EGQKVA

-205 TFYEKGCKVIDNP
+205 TFYQKGEKVLDNT

-254 VATPRGEPTIDDYQ
+254 VATPSIPTAESYQ

-280 KGLPG
+280 KGLSG
-285 ATFSLTMVGSDDPSF
+285 ATFSLTMVGSTKTL
-300 PMTGVTGQDGTYT
+300 TGVTGQDGTYT
-313 FKPLKAGTYQV
+313 FKNLKAGTYQV

-336 NPGPYTVTLPMNGQ
+336 NPGPYAVTLPTNGQ

-357 TDTPITTSSGSIR
+357 LDTPITLASGSIR
-370 KVDKDIPTMGLA
+370 KVDKDRPTMGLA

-392 NNFKY
+392 NNFTY
-397 EGQTVAGGALT
+397 EGQTVEGGALT
-408 DVPWDTMPVGSYIAE
+408 DVPWDTMPVGSYVAE

-444 DKKSDVTLVFENDS
+444 DKKNEVKLVFENDS

-564 EPVANCTFDI
+564 KPVANCTFDI

-711 QVNAGK
+711 QVNAGV
-717 TEVGIDVVNLKK
+717 TNVGIDVVNLKK

-791 RFTEVEAPEGYQLDE
+791 RFTEVEAPAGYQLDE

-853 YLDGTSGT
+853 YLGGTSGT
-861 GGTVIGEKVTDQNGV
+861 GGTAIGEKVTDQNGV

-978 EPEKTIIVTEVEA
+978 EPKKTIIVTEIEA

-1059 NNLTIESGTLSSDS
+1059 NDLTIESGTLSSDS

-1083 IIKGLTPGNY
+1083 IIKGLTPGHY

-1122 TITFANPSTCSL
+1122 TITFANP
-1134 LIKKVCSINTD
+1134 
-1145 KMLEGAVFDVR
+1145 
-1156 YADGSVVGDSNGVYE
+1156 
-1171 TGADGTIL
+1171 
-1179 ITGLEANKAIIVTET
+1179 
-1194 KAPNG
+1194 
-1199 FAIDTKPQTVTTIAG
+1199 
-1214 KVVQLTFANAPY
+1214 
-1226 GKLVIEK
+1226 
-1233 RDAETNNLLPG
+1233 
-1244 AEFRVTTAAG
+1244 
-1254 CEVGQNGVIGDTTLT
+1254 
-1269 SNGIF
+1269 
-1274 RTDADGKITISN
+1274 
-1286 LRPGNY
+1286 
-1292 IITEIKAPDG
+1292 
-1302 YLIDDPT
+1302 
-1309 RNVTVTAGD
+1309 
-1318 TQTIVF
+1318 
-1324 KNHSTCSLLI
+1324 STCSLLI

-1488 SYVITEIKA
+1488 NYIITEIKA

-1648 VAKLNG
+1648 VAKMNG

-1722 IDSVTKKG
+1722 IDSVTRKG

>member
-29 AASSENMPSEITLKK
+29 AAPSGSMPSEITLQK

-49 DTDGSKTYNSPS
+49 DTAGSKTYNSPS
-61 FDKPLYLHIINMNV
+61 FGEPLYLHIINMNV

-124 KYMTDAYKAKFGSQL
+124 KYQTDAYKEKWGGEL
-139 WTDQNMIRYHN
+139 WTDQNLIRYHN

-171 EGQRVA
+171 EGQKVA

-205 TFYEKGCKVIDNP
+205 TFYQKGEKVLDNT

-242 KHYTNDN
+242 KHYTNEN

-254 VATPRGEPTIDDYQ
+254 VATPKKEPTSEEYQ

-280 KGLPG
+280 KGLAG
-285 ATFSLTMVGSDDPSF
+285 AEFSLEMVGSDDPKF
-300 PMTGVTGQDGTYT
+300 PMTGVTRQNGTYT
-313 FKPLKAGTYQV
+313 FRGLKAGTYQV
-324 TETEA
+324 TETKA
-329 PEGYQID
+329 PEDYQID
-336 NPGPYTVTLPMNGQ
+336 NPGPYTVTLPTNGQ

-357 TDTPITTSSGSIR
+357 LDTPITLASGSIR
-370 KVDKDIPTMGLA
+370 KVDKDRPTMGLA

-392 NNFKY
+392 NNFTY
-397 EGQTVAGGALT
+397 EGQTVEGGALT
-408 DVPWDTMPVGSYIAE
+408 DVPWDTMPVGSYVAE

-444 DKKSDVTLVFENDS
+444 DKKNEVKLVFENDS

-579 TYHETL
+579 TYHEAL

-711 QVNAGK
+711 QVNAGV
-717 TEVGIDVVNLKK
+717 TNVGIDVVNLKK

-791 RFTEVEAPEGYQLDE
+791 RFTEVEAPAGYQLDE

-853 YLDGTSGT
+853 YLGGTSGT
-861 GGTVIGEKVTDQNGV
+861 GGTAIGEKVTDQNGV

-978 EPEKTIIVTEVEA
+978 EPKKTIIVTEIEA

-1059 NNLTIESGTLSSDS
+1059 NDLTIESGTLSSDS

-1122 TITFANPSTCSL
+1122 TITFANP
-1134 LIKKVCSINTD
+1134 
-1145 KMLEGAVFDVR
+1145 
-1156 YADGSVVGDSNGVYE
+1156 
-1171 TGADGTIL
+1171 
-1179 ITGLEANKAIIVTET
+1179 
-1194 KAPNG
+1194 
-1199 FAIDTKPQTVTTIAG
+1199 
-1214 KVVQLTFANAPY
+1214 
-1226 GKLVIEK
+1226 
-1233 RDAETNNLLPG
+1233 
-1244 AEFRVTTAAG
+1244 
-1254 CEVGQNGVIGDTTLT
+1254 
-1269 SNGIF
+1269 
-1274 RTDADGKITISN
+1274 
-1286 LRPGNY
+1286 
-1292 IITEIKAPDG
+1292 
-1302 YLIDDPT
+1302 
-1309 RNVTVTAGD
+1309 
-1318 TQTIVF
+1318 
-1324 KNHSTCSLLI
+1324 STCSLLI

-1488 SYVITEIKA
+1488 NYIITEIKA

-1648 VAKLNG
+1648 VAKMNG

-1722 IDSVTKKG
+1722 IDSVTRKG

>member
-29 AASSENMPSEITLKK
+29 AAPSGSMPSEITLQK

-61 FDKPLYLHIINMNV
+61 FGEPLYLHIINMNV
-75 GGKTKVGFCAEHGK
+75 GGETKIGFCAEHGK

-112 MMIGYYYCMTDA
+112 MMIGYYYCMTDT
-124 KYMTDAYKAKFGSQL
+124 KYQTDAYKEKWGGEL
-139 WTDQNMIRYHN
+139 WTDPNLIRYHN

-171 EGQRVA
+171 EGQKVA

-205 TFYEKGCKVIDNP
+205 TFYQKGEKVLDNT

-242 KHYTNDN
+242 KHYTNEN

-254 VATPRGEPTIDDYQ
+254 VATPKEPTSEEYQ

-280 KGLPG
+280 KGLAG
-285 ATFSLTMVGSDDPSF
+285 AEFSLEMVGSDDPKF
-300 PMTGVTGQDGTYT
+300 PMTGVTGQNGTYT
-313 FKPLKAGTYQV
+313 FRGLKAGTYQV
-324 TETEA
+324 TETAA
-329 PEGYQID
+329 PDGYQID
-336 NPGPYTVTLPMNGQ
+336 NPGPYTVTLPTNGQ

-357 TDTPITTSSGSIR
+357 LDTPITLASGSIR
-370 KVDKDIPTMGLA
+370 KVDKDRPTMGLA

-392 NNFKY
+392 NNFTY
-397 EGQTVAGGALT
+397 EGQTVEGGALT
-408 DVPWDTMPVGSYIAE
+408 DVPWDTMPVGSYVAE

-444 DKKSDVTLVFENDS
+444 DKKNEVKLVFENDS

-711 QVNAGK
+711 QVNAGV
-717 TEVGIDVVNLKK
+717 TNVGIDVVNLKK

-791 RFTEVEAPEGYQLDE
+791 RFTEVEAPAGYQLDE

-853 YLDGTSGT
+853 YLGGTSGT
-861 GGTVIGEKVTDQNGV
+861 GGTAIGEKVTDQNGV
-876 CSWTGLKAGTYIVEE
+876 CSWTSLKAGTYIVEE

-935 AKNPTKVLA
+935 AKHPTKVLA

-978 EPEKTIIVTEVEA
+978 EPKKTIIVTEIEA

-1059 NNLTIESGTLSSDS
+1059 NDLTIESGTLSSDS

-1083 IIKGLTPGNY
+1083 IIKGLTPGHY

-1122 TITFANPSTCSL
+1122 TITFANP
-1134 LIKKVCSINTD
+1134 
-1145 KMLEGAVFDVR
+1145 
-1156 YADGSVVGDSNGVYE
+1156 
-1171 TGADGTIL
+1171 
-1179 ITGLEANKAIIVTET
+1179 
-1194 KAPNG
+1194 
-1199 FAIDTKPQTVTTIAG
+1199 
-1214 KVVQLTFANAPY
+1214 
-1226 GKLVIEK
+1226 
-1233 RDAETNNLLPG
+1233 
-1244 AEFRVTTAAG
+1244 
-1254 CEVGQNGVIGDTTLT
+1254 
-1269 SNGIF
+1269 
-1274 RTDADGKITISN
+1274 
-1286 LRPGNY
+1286 
-1292 IITEIKAPDG
+1292 
-1302 YLIDDPT
+1302 
-1309 RNVTVTAGD
+1309 
-1318 TQTIVF
+1318 
-1324 KNHSTCSLLI
+1324 STCSLLI

-1488 SYVITEIKA
+1488 NYVITEIKA

-1648 VAKLNG
+1648 VAKMNG

-1722 IDSVTKKG
+1722 IDSVTRKG

-1773 VAAEGYILDNK
+1773 MAAEGYILDNK

>member
-29 AASSENMPSEITLKK
+29 AAPSGSMPSEITLQK

-61 FDKPLYLHIINMNV
+61 FGEPLYLHIINMNV
-75 GGKTKVGFCAEHGK
+75 GGETKVGFCAEHGK

-124 KYMTDAYKAKFGSQL
+124 KYQTDAYKEKWGGEL
-139 WTDQNMIRYHN
+139 WTDQNLIRYHN

-171 EGQRVA
+171 EGQKVA

-205 TFYEKGCKVIDNP
+205 TFYQKGEKVLDNT

-228 YHYIGGNATSPDGK
+228 YRYIGGNATSPDGK

-249 TQAIM
+249 TQAVM
-254 VATPRGEPTIDDYQ
+254 VATPKPPTAEDYQ

-280 KGLPG
+280 KGLAG
-285 ATFSLTMVGSDDPSF
+285 AAFSLEMVGSDDPMF

-313 FKPLKAGTYQV
+313 FKKLKAGTYQV
-324 TETEA
+324 TETKA
-329 PEGYQID
+329 PDGYQID
-336 NPGPYTVTLPMNGQ
+336 NPGPYTVTLPTNGQ

-357 TDTPITTSSGSIR
+357 LDTPITLASGSIR
-370 KVDKDIPTMGLA
+370 KVDKDRPTMGLA

-392 NNFKY
+392 NNFTY
-397 EGQTVAGGALT
+397 EGQTVEGGALT
-408 DVPWDTMPVGSYIAE
+408 DVPWDTMPVGSYVAE

-444 DKKSDVTLVFENDS
+444 DKKNEVKLVFENDS

-549 RKPGLEIVKIDSVTK
+549 RKPGLEIVKINSVTK

-579 TYHETL
+579 TYHEAL

-711 QVNAGK
+711 QVNAGV
-717 TEVGIDVVNLKK
+717 TNVGIDVVNLKK

-791 RFTEVEAPEGYQLDE
+791 RFTEVKAPAGYQLDE

-853 YLDGTSGT
+853 YLGGTSGT

-876 CSWTGLKAGTYIVEE
+876 CSWTSLKAGTYIVEE

-935 AKNPTKVLA
+935 AKHPTKVLA

-978 EPEKTIIVTEVEA
+978 EPEKTIIVTEIEA

-1059 NNLTIESGTLSSDS
+1059 NDLTIESGTLSSDS

-1122 TITFANPSTCSL
+1122 TITFANP
-1134 LIKKVCSINTD
+1134 
-1145 KMLEGAVFDVR
+1145 
-1156 YADGSVVGDSNGVYE
+1156 
-1171 TGADGTIL
+1171 
-1179 ITGLEANKAIIVTET
+1179 
-1194 KAPNG
+1194 
-1199 FAIDTKPQTVTTIAG
+1199 
-1214 KVVQLTFANAPY
+1214 
-1226 GKLVIEK
+1226 
-1233 RDAETNNLLPG
+1233 
-1244 AEFRVTTAAG
+1244 
-1254 CEVGQNGVIGDTTLT
+1254 
-1269 SNGIF
+1269 
-1274 RTDADGKITISN
+1274 
-1286 LRPGNY
+1286 
-1292 IITEIKAPDG
+1292 
-1302 YLIDDPT
+1302 
-1309 RNVTVTAGD
+1309 
-1318 TQTIVF
+1318 
-1324 KNHSTCSLLI
+1324 STCSLLI

-1477 GKITITNVRPG
+1477 GKTTITNVRPG
-1488 SYVITEIKA
+1488 SYIITEIKA

-1648 VAKLNG
+1648 VAKMNG

-1722 IDSVTKKG
+1722 IDSVTRKG

>member
-1 MRTKIGT
+1 MRQKIGT

-29 AASSENMPSEITLKK
+29 AAPSGSMPSEITLQK

-61 FDKPLYLHIINMNV
+61 FGEPLYLHIINMNV
-75 GGKTKVGFCAEHGK
+75 GGKTNVGFCAEHGK

-124 KYMTDAYKAKFGSQL
+124 KYQTDAYKEKWGGEL
-139 WTDQNMIRYHN
+139 WTDQNLIRYHN

-171 EGQRVA
+171 EGQKAA

-205 TFYEKGCKVIDNP
+205 TFYQKGEKVLDNT

-254 VATPRGEPTIDDYQ
+254 VATPSIPTAESYQ

-280 KGLPG
+280 KGLSG
-285 ATFSLTMVGSDDPSF
+285 ATFSLTMVGSTKTL
-300 PMTGVTGQDGTYT
+300 TGVTGQDGTYT
-313 FKPLKAGTYQV
+313 FKNLKAGTYQV

-336 NPGPYTVTLPMNGQ
+336 NPGPYAVTLPTNGQ
-350 KTVTVTA
+350 NTVTVTA
-357 TDTPITTSSGSIR
+357 LDTPITLASGSIR
-370 KVDKDIPTMGLA
+370 KVDKDRPTMGLA

-392 NNFKY
+392 NNFTY
-397 EGQTVAGGALT
+397 EGQTVEGGALT
-408 DVPWDTMPVGSYIAE
+408 DVPWDTMPVGSYVAE

-444 DKKSDVTLVFENDS
+444 DKKNEVKLVFENDS

-711 QVNAGK
+711 QVNAGV
-717 TEVGIDVVNLKK
+717 TNVGIDVVNLKK

-791 RFTEVEAPEGYQLDE
+791 RFTEVEAPAGYQLDE

-853 YLDGTSGT
+853 YLGGTSGT

-935 AKNPTKVLA
+935 AKHPTKVLA

-978 EPEKTIIVTEVEA
+978 EPKKTIIVTEIEA

-1059 NNLTIESGTLSSDS
+1059 NDLTIESGTLSSDS

-1083 IIKGLTPGNY
+1083 IIKGLTPGHY

-1122 TITFANPSTCSL
+1122 TITFANP
-1134 LIKKVCSINTD
+1134 
-1145 KMLEGAVFDVR
+1145 
-1156 YADGSVVGDSNGVYE
+1156 
-1171 TGADGTIL
+1171 
-1179 ITGLEANKAIIVTET
+1179 
-1194 KAPNG
+1194 
-1199 FAIDTKPQTVTTIAG
+1199 
-1214 KVVQLTFANAPY
+1214 
-1226 GKLVIEK
+1226 
-1233 RDAETNNLLPG
+1233 
-1244 AEFRVTTAAG
+1244 
-1254 CEVGQNGVIGDTTLT
+1254 
-1269 SNGIF
+1269 
-1274 RTDADGKITISN
+1274 
-1286 LRPGNY
+1286 
-1292 IITEIKAPDG
+1292 
-1302 YLIDDPT
+1302 
-1309 RNVTVTAGD
+1309 
-1318 TQTIVF
+1318 
-1324 KNHSTCSLLI
+1324 STCSLLI

-1488 SYVITEIKA
+1488 SYIITEIKA

-1917 TMNNNVMRWTVSG
+1917 TMNNNIMRWTVSG

-2064 IARWTTSVYS
+2064 IARWTTSIYS
-2074 HYVPAKPAAPKSPK
+2074 HYVPAKPAAPKSPT

>member
-29 AASSENMPSEITLKK
+29 AAPSGSMPSEITLQK

-49 DTDGSKTYNSPS
+49 DTAGSKTYNSPS
-61 FDKPLYLHIINMNV
+61 FGEPLYLHIINMNV

-124 KYMTDAYKAKFGSQL
+124 KYQTDAYKEKWGGEL
-139 WTDQNMIRYHN
+139 WTDQNLIRYHN

-171 EGQRVA
+171 EGQKVA

-205 TFYEKGCKVIDNP
+205 TFYQKGEKVLDNT

-242 KHYTNDN
+242 KHYTNEN

-254 VATPRGEPTIDDYQ
+254 VATPKEPTSEEYQ

-280 KGLPG
+280 KSLAG
-285 ATFSLTMVGSDDPSF
+285 AEFSLEMVGSDDPKF
-300 PMTGVTGQDGTYT
+300 PMTGVTGQNGTYT
-313 FKPLKAGTYQV
+313 FRGLKAGTYQV
-324 TETEA
+324 TETKA
-329 PEGYQID
+329 PEDYQID
-336 NPGPYTVTLPMNGQ
+336 NPGPYTVTLPTNGQ
-350 KTVTVTA
+350 NTVTVTA
-357 TDTPITTSSGSIR
+357 LDTPITLASGSIR
-370 KVDKDIPTMGLA
+370 KVDKDRPTMGLA

-392 NNFKY
+392 NNFTY
-397 EGQTVAGGALT
+397 EGQTVEGGALT
-408 DVPWDTMPVGSYIAE
+408 DVPWDTMPVGSYVAE

-444 DKKSDVTLVFENDS
+444 DKKNEVKLVFENDS

-711 QVNAGK
+711 QVNAGV
-717 TEVGIDVVNLKK
+717 TNVGIDVVNLKK

-791 RFTEVEAPEGYQLDE
+791 RFTEVEAPAGYQLDE

-853 YLDGTSGT
+853 YLGGTSGT

-876 CSWTGLKAGTYIVEE
+876 CSWTSLKAGTYIVEE

-935 AKNPTKVLA
+935 AKHPTKVLA

-978 EPEKTIIVTEVEA
+978 EPEKTIIVTEIEA

-1059 NNLTIESGTLSSDS
+1059 NDLTIESGTLSSDS

-1122 TITFANPSTCSL
+1122 TITFANP
-1134 LIKKVCSINTD
+1134 
-1145 KMLEGAVFDVR
+1145 
-1156 YADGSVVGDSNGVYE
+1156 
-1171 TGADGTIL
+1171 
-1179 ITGLEANKAIIVTET
+1179 
-1194 KAPNG
+1194 
-1199 FAIDTKPQTVTTIAG
+1199 
-1214 KVVQLTFANAPY
+1214 
-1226 GKLVIEK
+1226 
-1233 RDAETNNLLPG
+1233 
-1244 AEFRVTTAAG
+1244 
-1254 CEVGQNGVIGDTTLT
+1254 
-1269 SNGIF
+1269 
-1274 RTDADGKITISN
+1274 
-1286 LRPGNY
+1286 
-1292 IITEIKAPDG
+1292 
-1302 YLIDDPT
+1302 
-1309 RNVTVTAGD
+1309 
-1318 TQTIVF
+1318 
-1324 KNHSTCSLLI
+1324 STCSLLI

-1488 SYVITEIKA
+1488 NYIITEIKA

-1648 VAKLNG
+1648 VAKMNG

-1722 IDSVTKKG
+1722 IDSVTRKG

>member
-29 AASSENMPSEITLKK
+29 AAPSGSMPSEITLQK

-61 FDKPLYLHIINMNV
+61 FGEPLYLHIINMNV
-75 GGKTKVGFCAEHGK
+75 GGETKIGFCAEHGK

-124 KYMTDAYKAKFGSQL
+124 KYQTDAYKEKWGGEL
-139 WTDQNMIRYHN
+139 WTDQNLIRYHN

-171 EGQRVA
+171 EGQKVA

-205 TFYEKGCKVIDNP
+205 TFYQKGEKVLDNT

-228 YHYIGGNATSPDGK
+228 YRYIGGNATSPDGK

-249 TQAIM
+249 TQAVM
-254 VATPRGEPTIDDYQ
+254 VATPKKSDIPSDKYQ

-280 KGLPG
+280 KGLAG
-285 ATFSLTMVGSDDPSF
+285 ATFSLEMVGSDDPKF

-313 FKPLKAGTYQV
+313 FKNLKAGTYQV

-336 NPGPYTVTLPMNGQ
+336 NPGPYAVTLPTNGQ

-357 TDTPITTSSGSIR
+357 LDTPITLASGSIR
-370 KVDKDIPTMGLA
+370 KVDKDRPTMGLA

-392 NNFKY
+392 NNFTY
-397 EGQTVAGGALT
+397 EGQTVEGGALT
-408 DVPWDTMPVGSYIAE
+408 DVPWDTMPVGSYVAE

-444 DKKSDVTLVFENDS
+444 DKKNEVKLVFENDS

-711 QVNAGK
+711 QVNAGV
-717 TEVGIDVVNLKK
+717 TNVGIDVVNLKK

-791 RFTEVEAPEGYQLDE
+791 RFTEVEAPAGYQLDE

-853 YLDGTSGT
+853 YLGGTSGT

-876 CSWTGLKAGTYIVEE
+876 CSWTSLKAGTYIVEE

-935 AKNPTKVLA
+935 AKHPTKVLA

-978 EPEKTIIVTEVEA
+978 EPEKTIIVTEIEA

-1059 NNLTIESGTLSSDS
+1059 NDLTIESGTLSSDS

-1122 TITFANPSTCSL
+1122 TITFANP
-1134 LIKKVCSINTD
+1134 
-1145 KMLEGAVFDVR
+1145 
-1156 YADGSVVGDSNGVYE
+1156 
-1171 TGADGTIL
+1171 
-1179 ITGLEANKAIIVTET
+1179 
-1194 KAPNG
+1194 
-1199 FAIDTKPQTVTTIAG
+1199 
-1214 KVVQLTFANAPY
+1214 
-1226 GKLVIEK
+1226 
-1233 RDAETNNLLPG
+1233 
-1244 AEFRVTTAAG
+1244 
-1254 CEVGQNGVIGDTTLT
+1254 
-1269 SNGIF
+1269 
-1274 RTDADGKITISN
+1274 
-1286 LRPGNY
+1286 
-1292 IITEIKAPDG
+1292 
-1302 YLIDDPT
+1302 
-1309 RNVTVTAGD
+1309 
-1318 TQTIVF
+1318 
-1324 KNHSTCSLLI
+1324 STCSLLI

-1477 GKITITNVRPG
+1477 GKTTITNVRPG
-1488 SYVITEIKA
+1488 SYIITEIKA

-1648 VAKLNG
+1648 VAKMNG

-1722 IDSVTKKG
+1722 IDSVTRKG

>member
-29 AASSENMPSEITLKK
+29 AAPSGSMPSEITLQK

-61 FDKPLYLHIINMNV
+61 FGEPLYLHIINMNV
-75 GGKTKVGFCAEHGK
+75 GGETKIGFCAEHGK

-124 KYMTDAYKAKFGSQL
+124 KYQTDAYKEKWGGEL
-139 WTDQNMIRYHN
+139 WTDQNLIRYHN

-171 EGQRVA
+171 EGQKVA

-205 TFYEKGCKVIDNP
+205 TFYQKGEKVLDNT

-228 YHYIGGNATSPDGK
+228 YRYIGGNATSPDGK

-249 TQAIM
+249 TQAVM
-254 VATPRGEPTIDDYQ
+254 VATPKKSDIPSDKYQ

-280 KGLPG
+280 KGLAG
-285 ATFSLTMVGSDDPSF
+285 ATFSLEMVGSDDPKF

-313 FKPLKAGTYQV
+313 FKNLKAGTYQV

-336 NPGPYTVTLPMNGQ
+336 NPGPYAVTLPTNGQ

-357 TDTPITTSSGSIR
+357 LDTPITLASGSIR
-370 KVDKDIPTMGLA
+370 KVDKDRPTMGLA

-392 NNFKY
+392 NNFTY
-397 EGQTVAGGALT
+397 EGQTVEGGALT
-408 DVPWDTMPVGSYIAE
+408 DVPWDTMPVGSYVAE

-444 DKKSDVTLVFENDS
+444 DKKNEVKLVFENDS

-549 RKPGLEIVKIDSVTK
+549 RKPGLEIVKINSVTK

-711 QVNAGK
+711 QVNAGV
-717 TEVGIDVVNLKK
+717 TNVGIDVVNLKK

-791 RFTEVEAPEGYQLDE
+791 RFTEVEAPAGYQLDE

-815 GDDNAELTFKDT
+815 GDDNATLTFKDT

-853 YLDGTSGT
+853 YLGGTSGT

-876 CSWTGLKAGTYIVEE
+876 CSWTSLKAGTYIVEE

-935 AKNPTKVLA
+935 AKHPTKVLA

-978 EPEKTIIVTEVEA
+978 EPEKTIIVTEIEA

-1029 DAATGKLLPG
+1029 DAATGKLLSG

-1059 NNLTIESGTLSSDS
+1059 NDLTIESGTLSSDS

-1122 TITFANPSTCSL
+1122 TITFANP
-1134 LIKKVCSINTD
+1134 
-1145 KMLEGAVFDVR
+1145 
-1156 YADGSVVGDSNGVYE
+1156 
-1171 TGADGTIL
+1171 
-1179 ITGLEANKAIIVTET
+1179 
-1194 KAPNG
+1194 
-1199 FAIDTKPQTVTTIAG
+1199 
-1214 KVVQLTFANAPY
+1214 
-1226 GKLVIEK
+1226 
-1233 RDAETNNLLPG
+1233 
-1244 AEFRVTTAAG
+1244 
-1254 CEVGQNGVIGDTTLT
+1254 
-1269 SNGIF
+1269 
-1274 RTDADGKITISN
+1274 
-1286 LRPGNY
+1286 
-1292 IITEIKAPDG
+1292 
-1302 YLIDDPT
+1302 
-1309 RNVTVTAGD
+1309 
-1318 TQTIVF
+1318 
-1324 KNHSTCSLLI
+1324 STCSLLI

-1488 SYVITEIKA
+1488 NYIITEIKA

-1563 ATSTNGLYT
+1563 ASSTNGLYT

-1648 VAKLNG
+1648 VAKMNG

-1722 IDSVTKKG
+1722 IDSVTRKG

>member
-1 MRTKIGT
+1 MRQKIGT

-29 AASSENMPSEITLKK
+29 AAPSGSMPSEITLQK

-61 FDKPLYLHIINMNV
+61 FGEPLYLHIINMNV
-75 GGKTKVGFCAEHGK
+75 GGKTKIGFCAEHGK

-124 KYMTDAYKAKFGSQL
+124 KYQTDAYKEKWGGEL
-139 WTDQNMIRYHN
+139 WTDQNLIRYHN

-171 EGQRVA
+171 EGQKVA

-205 TFYEKGCKVIDNP
+205 TFYQKGEKVLDNT

-254 VATPRGEPTIDDYQ
+254 VATPSIPTAESYQ

-280 KGLPG
+280 KGLSG
-285 ATFSLTMVGSDDPSF
+285 ATFSLTMVGSTKTL
-300 PMTGVTGQDGTYT
+300 TGVTGQDGTYT
-313 FKPLKAGTYQV
+313 FKNLKAGTYQV
-324 TETEA
+324 TETKA
-329 PEGYQID
+329 PDGYQID
-336 NPGPYTVTLPMNGQ
+336 NPGPYTVTLPTNGQ

-357 TDTPITTSSGSIR
+357 LDTPITLASGSIR
-370 KVDKDIPTMGLA
+370 KVDKDRPTMGLA

-392 NNFKY
+392 NNFTY
-397 EGQTVAGGALT
+397 EGQTVEGGALT
-408 DVPWDTMPVGSYIAE
+408 DVPWDTMPVGSYVAE

-444 DKKSDVTLVFENDS
+444 DKKNEVKLVFENDS

-579 TYHETL
+579 TYHEAL

-711 QVNAGK
+711 QVNAGV
-717 TEVGIDVVNLKK
+717 TNVGIDVVNLKK

-791 RFTEVEAPEGYQLDE
+791 RFTEVEAPAGYQLDE

-853 YLDGTSGT
+853 YLGGTSGT
-861 GGTVIGEKVTDQNGV
+861 GGTAIGEKVTDQNGV

-978 EPEKTIIVTEVEA
+978 EPKKTIIVTEIEA

-1059 NNLTIESGTLSSDS
+1059 NDLTIESGTLSSDS

-1122 TITFANPSTCSL
+1122 TITFANP
-1134 LIKKVCSINTD
+1134 
-1145 KMLEGAVFDVR
+1145 
-1156 YADGSVVGDSNGVYE
+1156 
-1171 TGADGTIL
+1171 
-1179 ITGLEANKAIIVTET
+1179 
-1194 KAPNG
+1194 
-1199 FAIDTKPQTVTTIAG
+1199 
-1214 KVVQLTFANAPY
+1214 
-1226 GKLVIEK
+1226 
-1233 RDAETNNLLPG
+1233 
-1244 AEFRVTTAAG
+1244 
-1254 CEVGQNGVIGDTTLT
+1254 
-1269 SNGIF
+1269 
-1274 RTDADGKITISN
+1274 
-1286 LRPGNY
+1286 
-1292 IITEIKAPDG
+1292 
-1302 YLIDDPT
+1302 
-1309 RNVTVTAGD
+1309 
-1318 TQTIVF
+1318 
-1324 KNHSTCSLLI
+1324 STCSLLI

-1488 SYVITEIKA
+1488 NYIITEIKA

-1648 VAKLNG
+1648 VAKMNG

-1722 IDSVTKKG
+1722 IDSVTRKG

-1917 TMNNNVMRWTVSG
+1917 TMNNNIMRWTVSG

-2064 IARWTTSVYS
+2064 IARWTTSIYS
-2074 HYVPAKPAAPKSPK
+2074 HYVPAKPAAPKSPT

>member
-29 AASSENMPSEITLKK
+29 AAPSGSMPSEITLQK

-61 FDKPLYLHIINMNV
+61 FGEPLYLHIINMNV
-75 GGKTKVGFCAEHGK
+75 GGETKIGFCAEHGK

-112 MMIGYYYCMTDA
+112 MMIGYYYCMTDT
-124 KYMTDAYKAKFGSQL
+124 KYQTDAYKEKWGGEL
-139 WTDQNMIRYHN
+139 WTDPNLIRYHN

-171 EGQRVA
+171 EGQKVA

-205 TFYEKGCKVIDNP
+205 TFYQKGEKVLDNT

-242 KHYTNDN
+242 KHYTNEN

-254 VATPRGEPTIDDYQ
+254 VATPKEPTSEEYQ

-280 KGLPG
+280 KGLAG
-285 ATFSLTMVGSDDPSF
+285 AEFSLEMVGSDDPKF
-300 PMTGVTGQDGTYT
+300 PMTGVTRQNGTYT
-313 FKPLKAGTYQV
+313 FRGLKAGTYQV
-324 TETEA
+324 TETTA
-329 PEGYQID
+329 PDGYQID
-336 NPGPYTVTLPMNGQ
+336 NPGPYTVTLPTNGQ

-357 TDTPITTSSGSIR
+357 LDTPITLASGSIR
-370 KVDKDIPTMGLA
+370 KVDKDRPTMGLA

-392 NNFKY
+392 NNFTY
-397 EGQTVAGGALT
+397 EGQTVEGGALT
-408 DVPWDTMPVGSYIAE
+408 DVPWDTMPVGSYVAE

-444 DKKSDVTLVFENDS
+444 DKKNEVKLVFENDS

-711 QVNAGK
+711 QVNAGV
-717 TEVGIDVVNLKK
+717 TNVGIDVVNLKK

-791 RFTEVEAPEGYQLDE
+791 RFTEVEAPAGYQLDE

-853 YLDGTSGT
+853 YLGGTSGT
-861 GGTVIGEKVTDQNGV
+861 GGTAIGEKVTDQNGV

-978 EPEKTIIVTEVEA
+978 EPKKTIIVTEIEA

-1059 NNLTIESGTLSSDS
+1059 NDLTIESGTLSSDS

-1083 IIKGLTPGNY
+1083 IIKGLTPGHY

-1122 TITFANPSTCSL
+1122 TITFANP
-1134 LIKKVCSINTD
+1134 
-1145 KMLEGAVFDVR
+1145 
-1156 YADGSVVGDSNGVYE
+1156 
-1171 TGADGTIL
+1171 
-1179 ITGLEANKAIIVTET
+1179 
-1194 KAPNG
+1194 
-1199 FAIDTKPQTVTTIAG
+1199 
-1214 KVVQLTFANAPY
+1214 
-1226 GKLVIEK
+1226 
-1233 RDAETNNLLPG
+1233 
-1244 AEFRVTTAAG
+1244 
-1254 CEVGQNGVIGDTTLT
+1254 
-1269 SNGIF
+1269 
-1274 RTDADGKITISN
+1274 
-1286 LRPGNY
+1286 
-1292 IITEIKAPDG
+1292 
-1302 YLIDDPT
+1302 
-1309 RNVTVTAGD
+1309 
-1318 TQTIVF
+1318 
-1324 KNHSTCSLLI
+1324 STCSLLI

-1488 SYVITEIKA
+1488 NYVITEIKA

-1648 VAKLNG
+1648 VAKMNG

-1722 IDSVTKKG
+1722 IDSVTRKG

>member
-1 MRTKIGT
+1 VRTKIGT

-853 YLDGTSGT
+853 YLGGTSGT

-1029 DAATGKLLPG
+1029 DAATGKLLSG

-1171 TGADGTIL
+1171 TGVDGTIL

-1194 KAPNG
+1194 KAPDG
-1199 FAIDTKPQTVTTIAG
+1199 FAIDTKPQTITTIAG
-1214 KVVQLTFANAPY
+1214 KTVQLTFANAPY

-1233 RDAETNNLLPG
+1233 RDA
-1244 AEFRVTTAAG
+1244 
-1254 CEVGQNGVIGDTTLT
+1254 Q
-1269 SNGIF
+1269 
-1274 RTDADGKITISN
+1274 
-1286 LRPGNY
+1286 
-1292 IITEIKAPDG
+1292 
-1302 YLIDDPT
+1302 
-1309 RNVTVTAGD
+1309 
-1318 TQTIVF
+1318 
-1324 KNHSTCSLLI
+1324 
-1334 KKVCTENPDKMLE
+1334 
-1347 GAVFD
+1347 
-1352 VRYADGTVV
+1352 
-1361 GDSNGVFTTGADG
+1361 
-1374 TILITGLEANKAIV
+1374 
-1388 VTETKAPD
+1388 
-1396 GFAIDTTPQT
+1396 
-1406 ITTQAGKVVQL
+1406 
-1417 TFANAPYGKIIIEKR
+1417 
-1432 DSKTNELLPGAE
+1432 TNELLPGAE

-1461 GDTNLT
+1461 GDTKLT

-1488 SYVITEIKA
+1488 SYIITEIKA

-1536 SVTKEPLAGATFK
+1536 SVTKVPLAGATFK

-1917 TMNNNVMRWTVSG
+1917 TMNNNIMRWTVSG

-2064 IARWTTSVYS
+2064 IARWTTSIYS

>member
-29 AASSENMPSEITLKK
+29 AAPSGSMPSEITLQK

-61 FDKPLYLHIINMNV
+61 FGEPLYLHIINMNV
-75 GGKTKVGFCAEHGK
+75 GGKTNVGFCAEHGK

-124 KYMTDAYKAKFGSQL
+124 KYQTDAYKEKWGGEL
-139 WTDQNMIRYHN
+139 WTDQNLIRYHN

-171 EGQRVA
+171 EGQKVA

-205 TFYEKGCKVIDNP
+205 TFYQKGEKVLDNT

-254 VATPRGEPTIDDYQ
+254 VATPSIPTAESYQ

-280 KGLPG
+280 KGLSG
-285 ATFSLTMVGSDDPSF
+285 ATFSLTMVGSTKTL
-300 PMTGVTGQDGTYT
+300 TGVTGQDGTYT
-313 FKPLKAGTYQV
+313 FKNLKAGTYQV

-336 NPGPYTVTLPMNGQ
+336 NPGPYAVTLPTNGQ
-350 KTVTVTA
+350 NTVTVTA
-357 TDTPITTSSGSIR
+357 LDTPITLASGSIR
-370 KVDKDIPTMGLA
+370 KVDKDRPTMGLA

-392 NNFKY
+392 NNFTY
-397 EGQTVAGGALT
+397 EGQTVEGGALT
-408 DVPWDTMPVGSYIAE
+408 DVPWDTMPVGSYVAE

-444 DKKSDVTLVFENDS
+444 DKKNEVKLVFENDS

-564 EPVANCTFDI
+564 KPVANCTFDI

-711 QVNAGK
+711 QVNAGV
-717 TEVGIDVVNLKK
+717 TNVGIDVVNLKK

-791 RFTEVEAPEGYQLDE
+791 RFTEVEAPAGYQLDE

-853 YLDGTSGT
+853 YLGGTSGT

-978 EPEKTIIVTEVEA
+978 EPEKTIIVTEIEA

-1059 NNLTIESGTLSSDS
+1059 NDLTIESGTLSSDS

-1122 TITFANPSTCSL
+1122 TITFANP
-1134 LIKKVCSINTD
+1134 
-1145 KMLEGAVFDVR
+1145 
-1156 YADGSVVGDSNGVYE
+1156 
-1171 TGADGTIL
+1171 
-1179 ITGLEANKAIIVTET
+1179 
-1194 KAPNG
+1194 
-1199 FAIDTKPQTVTTIAG
+1199 
-1214 KVVQLTFANAPY
+1214 
-1226 GKLVIEK
+1226 
-1233 RDAETNNLLPG
+1233 
-1244 AEFRVTTAAG
+1244 
-1254 CEVGQNGVIGDTTLT
+1254 
-1269 SNGIF
+1269 
-1274 RTDADGKITISN
+1274 
-1286 LRPGNY
+1286 
-1292 IITEIKAPDG
+1292 
-1302 YLIDDPT
+1302 
-1309 RNVTVTAGD
+1309 
-1318 TQTIVF
+1318 
-1324 KNHSTCSLLI
+1324 STCSLLI

-1488 SYVITEIKA
+1488 NYIITEIKA

-1648 VAKLNG
+1648 VAKMNG

-1722 IDSVTKKG
+1722 IDSVTRKG

>member
-29 AASSENMPSEITLKK
+29 AAPSGSMPSEITLQK

-61 FDKPLYLHIINMNV
+61 FGEPLYLHIINMNV
-75 GGKTKVGFCAEHGK
+75 GGKTQVGFCAEHGK

-124 KYMTDAYKAKFGSQL
+124 KYQTDAYKEKWGGEL
-139 WTDQNMIRYHN
+139 WTDQNLIRYHN

-171 EGQRVA
+171 EGQKVA

-205 TFYEKGCKVIDNP
+205 TFYQKGEKVLDNT

-228 YHYIGGNATSPDGK
+228 YRYIGGNATSPDGK

-249 TQAIM
+249 TQAVM
-254 VATPRGEPTIDDYQ
+254 VATPKKEPTGDTYRI
-268 IVVKKVDSSNPT
+268 IVKKVDSSNPT
-280 KGLPG
+280 KGLAG
-285 ATFSLTMVGSDDPSF
+285 ATFSLEMVGSDGPSF
-300 PMTGVTGQDGTYT
+300 PKTGVTGQDGTYI
-313 FKPLKAGTYQV
+313 FDRLEAGTYKV

-336 NPGPYTVTLPMNGQ
+336 NPGPYAVTLPTNGQ
-350 KTVTVTA
+350 NTVTVTA
-357 TDTPITTSSGSIR
+357 LDTPITLASGSIR
-370 KVDKDIPTMGLA
+370 KVDKDRPTMGLA

-392 NNFKY
+392 NNFTY
-397 EGQTVAGGALT
+397 EGQTVEGGALT
-408 DVPWDTMPVGSYIAE
+408 DVPWDTMPVGSYVAE

-444 DKKSDVTLVFENDS
+444 DKKNEVKLVFENDS

-579 TYHETL
+579 TYHEAL

-711 QVNAGK
+711 QVNAGV
-717 TEVGIDVVNLKK
+717 TNVGIDVVNLKK

-740 VGGGVEGAKFE
+740 VGGGVVGAKFE

-791 RFTEVEAPEGYQLDE
+791 RFTEVEAPAGYQLDE

-853 YLDGTSGT
+853 YLGGTSGT

-935 AKNPTKVLA
+935 AKHPTKVLA

-978 EPEKTIIVTEVEA
+978 EPEKTIIVTEIEA

-1029 DAATGKLLPG
+1029 DAATGKLLSG

-1059 NNLTIESGTLSSDS
+1059 NDLTIESGTLSSDS

-1122 TITFANPSTCSL
+1122 TITFANP
-1134 LIKKVCSINTD
+1134 
-1145 KMLEGAVFDVR
+1145 
-1156 YADGSVVGDSNGVYE
+1156 
-1171 TGADGTIL
+1171 
-1179 ITGLEANKAIIVTET
+1179 
-1194 KAPNG
+1194 
-1199 FAIDTKPQTVTTIAG
+1199 
-1214 KVVQLTFANAPY
+1214 
-1226 GKLVIEK
+1226 
-1233 RDAETNNLLPG
+1233 
-1244 AEFRVTTAAG
+1244 
-1254 CEVGQNGVIGDTTLT
+1254 
-1269 SNGIF
+1269 
-1274 RTDADGKITISN
+1274 
-1286 LRPGNY
+1286 
-1292 IITEIKAPDG
+1292 
-1302 YLIDDPT
+1302 
-1309 RNVTVTAGD
+1309 
-1318 TQTIVF
+1318 
-1324 KNHSTCSLLI
+1324 STCSLLI

-1461 GDTNLT
+1461 GDTKLT

-1488 SYVITEIKA
+1488 NYVITEIKA

-1648 VAKLNG
+1648 VAKMNG

-1722 IDSVTKKG
+1722 IDSVTRKG

>member
-29 AASSENMPSEITLKK
+29 AASSESMPSEITLKK

-75 GGKTKVGFCAEHGK
+75 GGETKVGFCAEHGK

-124 KYMTDAYKAKFGSQL
+124 KYQTDAYKEKWGGAL

-171 EGQRVA
+171 EGQKVA

-205 TFYEKGCKVIDNP
+205 TFYQKGEKVLDNT

-254 VATPRGEPTIDDYQ
+254 VATPKVQTSDEYK

-280 KGLPG
+280 KGLAG
-285 ATFSLTMVGSDDPSF
+285 AEFSLEMVGSDDPKF
-300 PMTGVTGQDGTYT
+300 PMTGVTGQNGTYT
-313 FKPLKAGTYQV
+313 FTNLKAGTYQV
-324 TETEA
+324 TETTA
-329 PEGYQID
+329 PDGYQID
-336 NPGPYTVTLPMNGQ
+336 NPGPYTVTLPTNGQ

-357 TDTPITTSSGSIR
+357 LDTPITLASGSIR
-370 KVDKDIPTMGLA
+370 KVDKDRPTMGLA

-392 NNFKY
+392 NNFTY
-397 EGQTVAGGALT
+397 EGQTVEGGALT
-408 DVPWDTMPVGSYIAE
+408 DVPWDTMPVGSYVAE

-444 DKKSDVTLVFENDS
+444 DKKNEVKLVFENDS

-564 EPVANCTFDI
+564 KPVANCTFDI

-711 QVNAGK
+711 QVNAGV
-717 TEVGIDVVNLKK
+717 TNVGIDVVNLKK

-791 RFTEVEAPEGYQLDE
+791 RFTEVEAPAGYQLDE

-853 YLDGTSGT
+853 YLGGTSGT

-935 AKNPTKVLA
+935 AKHPTKVLA

-978 EPEKTIIVTEVEA
+978 EPKKTIIVTEIEA

-1059 NNLTIESGTLSSDS
+1059 NDLTIESGTLSSDS

-1083 IIKGLTPGNY
+1083 IIKGLTPGHY

-1122 TITFANPSTCSL
+1122 TITFANP
-1134 LIKKVCSINTD
+1134 
-1145 KMLEGAVFDVR
+1145 
-1156 YADGSVVGDSNGVYE
+1156 
-1171 TGADGTIL
+1171 
-1179 ITGLEANKAIIVTET
+1179 
-1194 KAPNG
+1194 
-1199 FAIDTKPQTVTTIAG
+1199 
-1214 KVVQLTFANAPY
+1214 
-1226 GKLVIEK
+1226 
-1233 RDAETNNLLPG
+1233 
-1244 AEFRVTTAAG
+1244 
-1254 CEVGQNGVIGDTTLT
+1254 
-1269 SNGIF
+1269 
-1274 RTDADGKITISN
+1274 
-1286 LRPGNY
+1286 
-1292 IITEIKAPDG
+1292 
-1302 YLIDDPT
+1302 
-1309 RNVTVTAGD
+1309 
-1318 TQTIVF
+1318 
-1324 KNHSTCSLLI
+1324 STCSLLI

-1488 SYVITEIKA
+1488 NYVITEIKA

-1917 TMNNNVMRWTVSG
+1917 TMNNNIMRWTVSG

-2064 IARWTTSVYS
+2064 IARWTTSIYS
-2074 HYVPAKPAAPKSPK
+2074 HYVPAKPAAPKSPT

>member
-1 MRTKIGT
+1 MRQKIGT

-29 AASSENMPSEITLKK
+29 AAPSGSMPSEITLQK

-61 FDKPLYLHIINMNV
+61 FGEPLYLHIINMNV
-75 GGKTKVGFCAEHGK
+75 GGKTNVGFCAEHGK

-124 KYMTDAYKAKFGSQL
+124 KYQTDAYKEKWGGEL
-139 WTDQNMIRYHN
+139 WTDQNLIRYHN

-171 EGQRVA
+171 EGQKVA

-205 TFYEKGCKVIDNP
+205 TFYQKGEKVLDNT

-254 VATPRGEPTIDDYQ
+254 VATPSIPTLENYQ
-268 IVVKKVDSSNPT
+268 ITVKKVDSSNPT
-280 KGLPG
+280 KGLAG
-285 ATFSLTMVGSDDPSF
+285 AEFSLEMVGSDDPKF
-300 PMTGVTGQDGTYT
+300 PMTGVTGQGGTLT
-313 FKPLKAGTYQV
+313 FKDLKAGTYQV
-324 TETEA
+324 TETKA
-329 PEGYQID
+329 PEDYQID
-336 NPGPYTVTLPMNGQ
+336 NPGPYTVTLPTNGQ
-350 KTVTVTA
+350 NTVTVTA
-357 TDTPITTSSGSIR
+357 LDTPITLASGSIR
-370 KVDKDIPTMGLA
+370 KVDKDRPTMGLA

-392 NNFKY
+392 NNFTY
-397 EGQTVAGGALT
+397 EGQTVEGGALT
-408 DVPWDTMPVGSYIAE
+408 DVPWDTMPVGSYVAE

-444 DKKSDVTLVFENDS
+444 DKKNEVKLVFENDS

-470 NNPLPGCLFTV
+470 NIPLPGCLFTV

-711 QVNAGK
+711 QVNAGV
-717 TEVGIDVVNLKK
+717 TNVGIDVVNLKK

-791 RFTEVEAPEGYQLDE
+791 RFTEVEAPAGYQLDE

-853 YLDGTSGT
+853 YLGGTSGT

-876 CSWTGLKAGTYIVEE
+876 CSWTSLKAGTYIVEE

-935 AKNPTKVLA
+935 AKHPTKVLA

-978 EPEKTIIVTEVEA
+978 EPEKTIIVTEIEA

-1059 NNLTIESGTLSSDS
+1059 NDLTIESGTLSSDS

-1122 TITFANPSTCSL
+1122 TITFANP
-1134 LIKKVCSINTD
+1134 
-1145 KMLEGAVFDVR
+1145 
-1156 YADGSVVGDSNGVYE
+1156 
-1171 TGADGTIL
+1171 
-1179 ITGLEANKAIIVTET
+1179 
-1194 KAPNG
+1194 
-1199 FAIDTKPQTVTTIAG
+1199 
-1214 KVVQLTFANAPY
+1214 
-1226 GKLVIEK
+1226 
-1233 RDAETNNLLPG
+1233 
-1244 AEFRVTTAAG
+1244 
-1254 CEVGQNGVIGDTTLT
+1254 
-1269 SNGIF
+1269 
-1274 RTDADGKITISN
+1274 
-1286 LRPGNY
+1286 
-1292 IITEIKAPDG
+1292 
-1302 YLIDDPT
+1302 
-1309 RNVTVTAGD
+1309 
-1318 TQTIVF
+1318 
-1324 KNHSTCSLLI
+1324 STCSLLI

-1488 SYVITEIKA
+1488 NYVITEIKA

-1648 VAKLNG
+1648 VAKMNG

-1722 IDSVTKKG
+1722 IDSVTRKG

-1917 TMNNNVMRWTVSG
+1917 TMNNNIMRWTVSG

-2064 IARWTTSVYS
+2064 IARWTTSIYS

>member
-1 MRTKIGT
+1 
-8 RLLSLFLTAICV
+8 
-20 IGLIPTSAF
+20 
-29 AASSENMPSEITLKK
+29 MPSEITLQK

-61 FDKPLYLHIINMNV
+61 FGEPLYLHIINMNV
-75 GGKTKVGFCAEHGK
+75 GGETKVGFCAEHGK

-124 KYMTDAYKAKFGSQL
+124 KYQTDAYKEKWGGEL
-139 WTDQNMIRYHN
+139 WTDQNLIRYHN

-171 EGQRVA
+171 EGQKVA

-205 TFYEKGCKVIDNP
+205 TFYQKGEKVLDNT

-228 YHYIGGNATSPDGK
+228 YRYIGGNATSPDGK

-249 TQAIM
+249 TQAVM
-254 VATPRGEPTIDDYQ
+254 VATPKPPTAEDYQ

-280 KGLPG
+280 KGLAG
-285 ATFSLTMVGSDDPSF
+285 AAFSLEMVGSDDPMF

-313 FKPLKAGTYQV
+313 FKKLKAGTYQV
-324 TETEA
+324 TETKA
-329 PEGYQID
+329 PDGYQID
-336 NPGPYTVTLPMNGQ
+336 NPGPYTVTLPTNGQ

-357 TDTPITTSSGSIR
+357 LDTPITLASGSIR
-370 KVDKDIPTMGLA
+370 KVDKDRPTMGLA

-392 NNFKY
+392 NNFTY
-397 EGQTVAGGALT
+397 EGQTVDGGALT
-408 DVPWDTMPVGSYIAE
+408 DVPWDTMPVGSYVAE

-444 DKKSDVTLVFENDS
+444 DKKNEVKLVFENDS

-564 EPVANCTFDI
+564 KPVANCTFDI

-579 TYHETL
+579 TYHEAL

-711 QVNAGK
+711 QVNAGV
-717 TEVGIDVVNLKK
+717 TNVGIDVVNLKK

-791 RFTEVEAPEGYQLDE
+791 RFTEVEAPAGYQLDE

-853 YLDGTSGT
+853 YLGGTSGT
-861 GGTVIGEKVTDQNGV
+861 GGTAIGEKVTDQNGV

-935 AKNPTKVLA
+935 AKHPTKVLA

-978 EPEKTIIVTEVEA
+978 EPKKTIIVTEIEA

-1059 NNLTIESGTLSSDS
+1059 NDLTIESGTLSSDS

-1083 IIKGLTPGNY
+1083 IIKGLTPGHY

-1122 TITFANPSTCSL
+1122 TITFANP
-1134 LIKKVCSINTD
+1134 
-1145 KMLEGAVFDVR
+1145 
-1156 YADGSVVGDSNGVYE
+1156 
-1171 TGADGTIL
+1171 
-1179 ITGLEANKAIIVTET
+1179 
-1194 KAPNG
+1194 
-1199 FAIDTKPQTVTTIAG
+1199 
-1214 KVVQLTFANAPY
+1214 
-1226 GKLVIEK
+1226 
-1233 RDAETNNLLPG
+1233 
-1244 AEFRVTTAAG
+1244 
-1254 CEVGQNGVIGDTTLT
+1254 
-1269 SNGIF
+1269 
-1274 RTDADGKITISN
+1274 
-1286 LRPGNY
+1286 
-1292 IITEIKAPDG
+1292 
-1302 YLIDDPT
+1302 
-1309 RNVTVTAGD
+1309 
-1318 TQTIVF
+1318 
-1324 KNHSTCSLLI
+1324 STCSLLI

-1488 SYVITEIKA
+1488 NYVITEIKA

-1648 VAKLNG
+1648 VAKMNG

-1708 EFENTASASMLIHK
+1708 EFENIASASMLIHK
-1722 IDSVTKKG
+1722 IDSVTRKG

>member
-853 YLDGTSGT
+853 YLGGTSGT

-978 EPEKTIIVTEVEA
+978 EPEKTIIVTEIEA

-1059 NNLTIESGTLSSDS
+1059 NDLTIESGTLSSDS

-1122 TITFANPSTCSL
+1122 TITFANP
-1134 LIKKVCSINTD
+1134 
-1145 KMLEGAVFDVR
+1145 
-1156 YADGSVVGDSNGVYE
+1156 
-1171 TGADGTIL
+1171 
-1179 ITGLEANKAIIVTET
+1179 
-1194 KAPNG
+1194 
-1199 FAIDTKPQTVTTIAG
+1199 
-1214 KVVQLTFANAPY
+1214 
-1226 GKLVIEK
+1226 
-1233 RDAETNNLLPG
+1233 
-1244 AEFRVTTAAG
+1244 
-1254 CEVGQNGVIGDTTLT
+1254 
-1269 SNGIF
+1269 
-1274 RTDADGKITISN
+1274 
-1286 LRPGNY
+1286 
-1292 IITEIKAPDG
+1292 
-1302 YLIDDPT
+1302 
-1309 RNVTVTAGD
+1309 
-1318 TQTIVF
+1318 
-1324 KNHSTCSLLI
+1324 STCSLLI

-1488 SYVITEIKA
+1488 NYVITEIKA

-1648 VAKLNG
+1648 VAKMNG

-1917 TMNNNVMRWTVSG
+1917 TMNNNIMRWTVSG

-2064 IARWTTSVYS
+2064 IARWTTSIYS
-2074 HYVPAKPAAPKSPK
+2074 HYVPAKPAAPKSSK

>member
-1 MRTKIGT
+1 MRQKIGT

-29 AASSENMPSEITLKK
+29 AAPSGSMPSEITLQK

-61 FDKPLYLHIINMNV
+61 FGEPLYLHIINMNV

-124 KYMTDAYKAKFGSQL
+124 KYQTDAYKEKWGGEL
-139 WTDQNMIRYHN
+139 WTDQNLIRYHN

-171 EGQRVA
+171 EGQKAA

-205 TFYEKGCKVIDNP
+205 TFYQKGEKVLDNT

-254 VATPRGEPTIDDYQ
+254 VATPSIPTAESYQ

-280 KGLPG
+280 KGLSG
-285 ATFSLTMVGSDDPSF
+285 ATFSLTMVGSTKTL
-300 PMTGVTGQDGTYT
+300 TGVTGQDGTYT
-313 FKPLKAGTYQV
+313 FKNLKAGTYQV

-336 NPGPYTVTLPMNGQ
+336 NPGPYAVTLPTNGQ

-357 TDTPITTSSGSIR
+357 TDTPITLASGSIR
-370 KVDKDIPTMGLA
+370 KVDKDRPTMGLA

-392 NNFKY
+392 NNFTY
-397 EGQTVAGGALT
+397 EGQTVEGGALT
-408 DVPWDTMPVGSYIAE
+408 DVPWDTMPVGSYVAE

-444 DKKSDVTLVFENDS
+444 DKKNEVKLVFENDS

-579 TYHETL
+579 TYHEAL

-711 QVNAGK
+711 QVNAGV
-717 TEVGIDVVNLKK
+717 TNVGIDVVNLKK
-729 PEITVKKVDSI
+729 PKITVKKVDSI

-791 RFTEVEAPEGYQLDE
+791 RFTEVEAPAGYQLDE

-853 YLDGTSGT
+853 YLGGTSGT

-876 CSWTGLKAGTYIVEE
+876 CSWTSLKAGTYIVEE

-978 EPEKTIIVTEVEA
+978 EPKKTIIVTEIEA

-1059 NNLTIESGTLSSDS
+1059 NDLTIESGTLSSDS

-1083 IIKGLTPGNY
+1083 IIKGLTPGHY

-1122 TITFANPSTCSL
+1122 TITFANP
-1134 LIKKVCSINTD
+1134 
-1145 KMLEGAVFDVR
+1145 
-1156 YADGSVVGDSNGVYE
+1156 
-1171 TGADGTIL
+1171 
-1179 ITGLEANKAIIVTET
+1179 
-1194 KAPNG
+1194 
-1199 FAIDTKPQTVTTIAG
+1199 
-1214 KVVQLTFANAPY
+1214 
-1226 GKLVIEK
+1226 
-1233 RDAETNNLLPG
+1233 
-1244 AEFRVTTAAG
+1244 
-1254 CEVGQNGVIGDTTLT
+1254 
-1269 SNGIF
+1269 
-1274 RTDADGKITISN
+1274 
-1286 LRPGNY
+1286 
-1292 IITEIKAPDG
+1292 
-1302 YLIDDPT
+1302 
-1309 RNVTVTAGD
+1309 
-1318 TQTIVF
+1318 
-1324 KNHSTCSLLI
+1324 STCSLLI

-1488 SYVITEIKA
+1488 NYIITEIKA

-1648 VAKLNG
+1648 VAKMNG

-1722 IDSVTKKG
+1722 IDSVTRKG

>member
-1 MRTKIGT
+1 MRQKIGT

-29 AASSENMPSEITLKK
+29 AAPSGSMPSEITLQK

-61 FDKPLYLHIINMNV
+61 FGEPLYLHIINMNV

-124 KYMTDAYKAKFGSQL
+124 KYQTDAYKEKWGGEL
-139 WTDQNMIRYHN
+139 WTDQNLIRYHN

-171 EGQRVA
+171 EGQKAA

-205 TFYEKGCKVIDNP
+205 TFYQKGEKVLDNT

-254 VATPRGEPTIDDYQ
+254 VATPSIPTAESYQ

-280 KGLPG
+280 KGLSG
-285 ATFSLTMVGSDDPSF
+285 ATFSLTMVGSTKTL
-300 PMTGVTGQDGTYT
+300 TGVTGQDGTYT
-313 FKPLKAGTYQV
+313 FKNLKAGTYQV

-336 NPGPYTVTLPMNGQ
+336 NPGPYAVTLPTNGQ

-357 TDTPITTSSGSIR
+357 TDTPITLASGSIR
-370 KVDKDIPTMGLA
+370 KVDKDRPTMGLA

-392 NNFKY
+392 NNFTY
-397 EGQTVAGGALT
+397 EGQTVEGGALT
-408 DVPWDTMPVGSYIAE
+408 DVPWDTMPVGSYVAE

-444 DKKSDVTLVFENDS
+444 DKKNEVKLVFENDS

-711 QVNAGK
+711 QVNAGV
-717 TEVGIDVVNLKK
+717 TNVGIDVVNLKK

-791 RFTEVEAPEGYQLDE
+791 RFTEVEAPAGYQLDE

-853 YLDGTSGT
+853 YLGGTSGT

-935 AKNPTKVLA
+935 AKHPTKVLA

-978 EPEKTIIVTEVEA
+978 EPKKTIIVTEIEA

-1059 NNLTIESGTLSSDS
+1059 NDLTIESGTLSSDS

-1083 IIKGLTPGNY
+1083 IIKGLTPGHY

-1122 TITFANPSTCSL
+1122 TITFANP
-1134 LIKKVCSINTD
+1134 
-1145 KMLEGAVFDVR
+1145 
-1156 YADGSVVGDSNGVYE
+1156 
-1171 TGADGTIL
+1171 
-1179 ITGLEANKAIIVTET
+1179 
-1194 KAPNG
+1194 
-1199 FAIDTKPQTVTTIAG
+1199 
-1214 KVVQLTFANAPY
+1214 
-1226 GKLVIEK
+1226 
-1233 RDAETNNLLPG
+1233 
-1244 AEFRVTTAAG
+1244 
-1254 CEVGQNGVIGDTTLT
+1254 
-1269 SNGIF
+1269 
-1274 RTDADGKITISN
+1274 
-1286 LRPGNY
+1286 
-1292 IITEIKAPDG
+1292 
-1302 YLIDDPT
+1302 
-1309 RNVTVTAGD
+1309 
-1318 TQTIVF
+1318 
-1324 KNHSTCSLLI
+1324 STCSLLI

-1488 SYVITEIKA
+1488 SYIITEIKA

-1648 VAKLNG
+1648 VAKMNG

-1722 IDSVTKKG
+1722 IDSVTRKG

>member
-1 MRTKIGT
+1 MRQKIGT

-29 AASSENMPSEITLKK
+29 AAPSGSMPSEITLQK

-61 FDKPLYLHIINMNV
+61 FGEPLYLHIINMNV
-75 GGKTKVGFCAEHGK
+75 GGKTKIGFCAEHGK

-124 KYMTDAYKAKFGSQL
+124 KYQTDAYKEKWGGEL
-139 WTDQNMIRYHN
+139 WTDQNLIRYHN

-171 EGQRVA
+171 EGQKVA

-205 TFYEKGCKVIDNP
+205 TFYQKGEKVLDNT

-254 VATPRGEPTIDDYQ
+254 VATPSIPTAESYQ

-280 KGLPG
+280 KGLSG
-285 ATFSLTMVGSDDPSF
+285 ATFSLTMVGSTKTL
-300 PMTGVTGQDGTYT
+300 TGVTGQDGTYT
-313 FKPLKAGTYQV
+313 FKNLKAGTYQV
-324 TETEA
+324 TETKA
-329 PEGYQID
+329 PDGYQID
-336 NPGPYTVTLPMNGQ
+336 NPGPYTVTLPTNGQ

-357 TDTPITTSSGSIR
+357 LDTPITLASGSIR
-370 KVDKDIPTMGLA
+370 KVDKDRPTMGLA

-392 NNFKY
+392 NNFTY
-397 EGQTVAGGALT
+397 EGQTVEGGALT
-408 DVPWDTMPVGSYIAE
+408 DVPWDTMPVGSYVAE

-444 DKKSDVTLVFENDS
+444 DKKNEVKLVFENDS

-579 TYHETL
+579 TYHEAL

-711 QVNAGK
+711 QVNAGV
-717 TEVGIDVVNLKK
+717 TNVGIDVVNLKK

-791 RFTEVEAPEGYQLDE
+791 RFTEVEAPAGYQLDE

-853 YLDGTSGT
+853 YLGGTSGT
-861 GGTVIGEKVTDQNGV
+861 GGTAIGEKVTDQNGV

-978 EPEKTIIVTEVEA
+978 EPKKTIIVTEIEA

-1059 NNLTIESGTLSSDS
+1059 NDLTIESGTLSSDS

-1122 TITFANPSTCSL
+1122 TITFANP
-1134 LIKKVCSINTD
+1134 
-1145 KMLEGAVFDVR
+1145 
-1156 YADGSVVGDSNGVYE
+1156 
-1171 TGADGTIL
+1171 
-1179 ITGLEANKAIIVTET
+1179 
-1194 KAPNG
+1194 
-1199 FAIDTKPQTVTTIAG
+1199 
-1214 KVVQLTFANAPY
+1214 
-1226 GKLVIEK
+1226 
-1233 RDAETNNLLPG
+1233 
-1244 AEFRVTTAAG
+1244 
-1254 CEVGQNGVIGDTTLT
+1254 
-1269 SNGIF
+1269 
-1274 RTDADGKITISN
+1274 
-1286 LRPGNY
+1286 
-1292 IITEIKAPDG
+1292 
-1302 YLIDDPT
+1302 
-1309 RNVTVTAGD
+1309 
-1318 TQTIVF
+1318 
-1324 KNHSTCSLLI
+1324 STCSLLI

-1488 SYVITEIKA
+1488 NYIITEIKA

-1648 VAKLNG
+1648 VAKMNG

-1722 IDSVTKKG
+1722 IDSVTRKG

-1839 KQNNVVDKFQTN
+1839 KKNNVVDKFQTN

>member
-29 AASSENMPSEITLKK
+29 AAPSGSMPSEITLQK

-61 FDKPLYLHIINMNV
+61 FGEPLYLHIINMNV
-75 GGKTKVGFCAEHGK
+75 GGKTNVGFCAEHGK

-124 KYMTDAYKAKFGSQL
+124 KYQTDAYKEKWGGEL
-139 WTDQNMIRYHN
+139 WTDQNLIRYHN

-171 EGQRVA
+171 EGQKVA

-205 TFYEKGCKVIDNP
+205 TFYQKGEKVLDNT

-254 VATPRGEPTIDDYQ
+254 VATPSIPTAESYQ

-280 KGLPG
+280 KGLSG
-285 ATFSLTMVGSDDPSF
+285 ATFSLTMVGSTKTL
-300 PMTGVTGQDGTYT
+300 TGVTGQDGTYT
-313 FKPLKAGTYQV
+313 FKNLKAGTYQV

-336 NPGPYTVTLPMNGQ
+336 NPGPYAVTLPTNGQ
-350 KTVTVTA
+350 NTVTVTA
-357 TDTPITTSSGSIR
+357 LDTPITLASGSIR
-370 KVDKDIPTMGLA
+370 KVDKDRPTMGLA

-392 NNFKY
+392 NNFTY
-397 EGQTVAGGALT
+397 EGQTVEGGALT
-408 DVPWDTMPVGSYIAE
+408 DVPWDTMPVGSYVAE

-444 DKKSDVTLVFENDS
+444 DKKNEVKLVFENDS

-711 QVNAGK
+711 QVNAGV
-717 TEVGIDVVNLKK
+717 TNVGIDVVNLKK

-791 RFTEVEAPEGYQLDE
+791 RFTEVEAPAGYQLDE

-853 YLDGTSGT
+853 YLGGTSGT

-876 CSWTGLKAGTYIVEE
+876 CSWTSLKAGTYIVEE

-935 AKNPTKVLA
+935 AKHPTKVLA

-978 EPEKTIIVTEVEA
+978 EPEKTIIVTEIEA

-1059 NNLTIESGTLSSDS
+1059 NDLTIESGTLSSDS

-1122 TITFANPSTCSL
+1122 TITFANP
-1134 LIKKVCSINTD
+1134 
-1145 KMLEGAVFDVR
+1145 
-1156 YADGSVVGDSNGVYE
+1156 
-1171 TGADGTIL
+1171 
-1179 ITGLEANKAIIVTET
+1179 
-1194 KAPNG
+1194 
-1199 FAIDTKPQTVTTIAG
+1199 
-1214 KVVQLTFANAPY
+1214 
-1226 GKLVIEK
+1226 
-1233 RDAETNNLLPG
+1233 
-1244 AEFRVTTAAG
+1244 
-1254 CEVGQNGVIGDTTLT
+1254 
-1269 SNGIF
+1269 
-1274 RTDADGKITISN
+1274 
-1286 LRPGNY
+1286 
-1292 IITEIKAPDG
+1292 
-1302 YLIDDPT
+1302 
-1309 RNVTVTAGD
+1309 
-1318 TQTIVF
+1318 
-1324 KNHSTCSLLI
+1324 STCSLLI

-1488 SYVITEIKA
+1488 NYVITEIKA

-1648 VAKLNG
+1648 VAKMNG

-1722 IDSVTKKG
+1722 IDSVTRKG

-1822 GLPAGTPLSGA
+1822 GLSAGTPLSGA

>member
-29 AASSENMPSEITLKK
+29 AAPSGSMPSEITLQK

-61 FDKPLYLHIINMNV
+61 FGEPLYLHIINMNV
-75 GGKTKVGFCAEHGK
+75 GGETKVGFCAEHGK

-99 WGNPEPV
+99 WANPEPV

-124 KYMTDAYKAKFGSQL
+124 KYQTDAYKEKWGGAL
-139 WTDQNMIRYHN
+139 WTDQNLIRYHN

-171 EGQRVA
+171 EGQKVA

-205 TFYEKGCKVIDNP
+205 TFYQKGEKVLDNT

-228 YHYIGGNATSPDGK
+228 YRYIGGNATSPDGK

-249 TQAIM
+249 TQAVM
-254 VATPRGEPTIDDYQ
+254 VATPKVTTEEYQ
-268 IVVKKVDSSNPT
+268 IVVKKVDSGNPT
-280 KGLPG
+280 KGLAG
-285 ATFSLTMVGSDDPSF
+285 AEFSLKMVGSDDPRF
-300 PMTGVTGQDGTYT
+300 PMTGVTGQNGTYT

-324 TETEA
+324 TETKA

-336 NPGPYTVTLPMNGQ
+336 NPGPYTVTLPTNGQ

-357 TDTPITTSSGSIR
+357 LDTPITLASGSIR
-370 KVDKDIPTMGLA
+370 KVDKDRPTMGLA

-392 NNFKY
+392 NNFTY
-397 EGQTVAGGALT
+397 EGQTVDGGALT
-408 DVPWDTMPVGSYIAE
+408 DVPWDTMPVGSYVAE

-432 LPSPHEKKEFYW
+432 LPSPHVKKEFYW
-444 DKKSDVTLVFENDS
+444 DKKNEVKLVFENDS

-585 TTDGAG
+585 TTDGTG

-604 VKETAVPKGYNLNPE
+604 VKETAVPQGYNLNPE

-658 TFEISKKGGQ
+658 TFEISKKGGK

-711 QVNAGK
+711 QVNAGV
-717 TEVGIDVVNLKK
+717 TNVGIDVVNLKK

-740 VGGGVEGAKFE
+740 VGGGVKDAKFE

-791 RFTEVEAPEGYQLDE
+791 RFTEVEAPAGYQLDE

-853 YLDGTSGT
+853 YLGGTSGT

-876 CSWTGLKAGTYIVEE
+876 CSWTSLKAGTYIVEE

-935 AKNPTKVLA
+935 AKHPTKVLA

-978 EPEKTIIVTEVEA
+978 EPEKTIIVTEIEA

-1059 NNLTIESGTLSSDS
+1059 NDLTIESGTLSSDS

-1083 IIKGLTPGNY
+1083 IIKGLTPGHY

-1122 TITFANPSTCSL
+1122 TITFANP
-1134 LIKKVCSINTD
+1134 
-1145 KMLEGAVFDVR
+1145 
-1156 YADGSVVGDSNGVYE
+1156 
-1171 TGADGTIL
+1171 
-1179 ITGLEANKAIIVTET
+1179 
-1194 KAPNG
+1194 
-1199 FAIDTKPQTVTTIAG
+1199 
-1214 KVVQLTFANAPY
+1214 
-1226 GKLVIEK
+1226 
-1233 RDAETNNLLPG
+1233 
-1244 AEFRVTTAAG
+1244 
-1254 CEVGQNGVIGDTTLT
+1254 
-1269 SNGIF
+1269 
-1274 RTDADGKITISN
+1274 
-1286 LRPGNY
+1286 
-1292 IITEIKAPDG
+1292 
-1302 YLIDDPT
+1302 
-1309 RNVTVTAGD
+1309 
-1318 TQTIVF
+1318 
-1324 KNHSTCSLLI
+1324 STCSLLI

-1488 SYVITEIKA
+1488 NYVITEIKA

-1648 VAKLNG
+1648 VAKMNG

-1722 IDSVTKKG
+1722 IDSVTRKG

-1758 LNKTLEDGKY
+1758 LNKTLEDGRY

>member
-8 RLLSLFLTAICV
+8 RLLSLLLTAICV

-29 AASSENMPSEITLKK
+29 AAPSGSMPSEITLQK

-61 FDKPLYLHIINMNV
+61 FGEPLYLHIINMNV
-75 GGKTKVGFCAEHGK
+75 GGETKIGFCAEHGK

-112 MMIGYYYCMTDA
+112 MMIGYYYCMTDT
-124 KYMTDAYKAKFGSQL
+124 KYQTDAYKEKWGGEL
-139 WTDQNMIRYHN
+139 WTDPNLIRYHN

-171 EGQRVA
+171 EGQKVA

-205 TFYEKGCKVIDNP
+205 TFYQKGEKVLDNT

-242 KHYTNDN
+242 KHYTNEN

-254 VATPRGEPTIDDYQ
+254 VATPKEPTSEEYQ

-280 KGLPG
+280 KGLAG
-285 ATFSLTMVGSDDPSF
+285 AEFSLEMVGSDDPKF
-300 PMTGVTGQDGTYT
+300 PMTGVTRQNGTYT
-313 FKPLKAGTYQV
+313 FRGLKAGTYQV
-324 TETEA
+324 TETTA
-329 PEGYQID
+329 PDGYQID
-336 NPGPYTVTLPMNGQ
+336 NPGPYTVTLPTNGQ

-357 TDTPITTSSGSIR
+357 LDTPITLASGSIR
-370 KVDKDIPTMGLA
+370 KVDKDRPTMGLA

-392 NNFKY
+392 NNFTY
-397 EGQTVAGGALT
+397 EGQTVEGGALT
-408 DVPWDTMPVGSYIAE
+408 DVPWDTMPVGSYVAE

-444 DKKSDVTLVFENDS
+444 DKKNEVKLVFENDS

-585 TTDGAG
+585 TTDGTG

-604 VKETAVPKGYNLNPE
+604 VKETAVPQGYNLNPE

-658 TFEISKKGGQ
+658 TFEISKKGGK

-711 QVNAGK
+711 QVNAGV
-717 TEVGIDVVNLKK
+717 TNVGIDVVNLKK

-740 VGGGVEGAKFE
+740 VGGGVKDAKFE

-791 RFTEVEAPEGYQLDE
+791 RFTEVEAPAGYQLDE

-853 YLDGTSGT
+853 YLGGTSGT

-876 CSWTGLKAGTYIVEE
+876 CSWTSLKAGTYIVEE

-935 AKNPTKVLA
+935 AKHPTKVLA

-978 EPEKTIIVTEVEA
+978 EPEKTIIVTEIEA

-1029 DAATGKLLPG
+1029 DAATGKLLSG

-1059 NNLTIESGTLSSDS
+1059 NDLTIESGTLSSDS

-1122 TITFANPSTCSL
+1122 TITFANP
-1134 LIKKVCSINTD
+1134 
-1145 KMLEGAVFDVR
+1145 
-1156 YADGSVVGDSNGVYE
+1156 
-1171 TGADGTIL
+1171 
-1179 ITGLEANKAIIVTET
+1179 
-1194 KAPNG
+1194 
-1199 FAIDTKPQTVTTIAG
+1199 
-1214 KVVQLTFANAPY
+1214 
-1226 GKLVIEK
+1226 
-1233 RDAETNNLLPG
+1233 
-1244 AEFRVTTAAG
+1244 
-1254 CEVGQNGVIGDTTLT
+1254 
-1269 SNGIF
+1269 
-1274 RTDADGKITISN
+1274 
-1286 LRPGNY
+1286 
-1292 IITEIKAPDG
+1292 
-1302 YLIDDPT
+1302 
-1309 RNVTVTAGD
+1309 
-1318 TQTIVF
+1318 
-1324 KNHSTCSLLI
+1324 STCSLLI

-1488 SYVITEIKA
+1488 NYVITEIKA

-1648 VAKLNG
+1648 VAKMNG

-1722 IDSVTKKG
+1722 IDSVTRKG

>member
-29 AASSENMPSEITLKK
+29 AAPSGSMPSEITLQK

-61 FDKPLYLHIINMNV
+61 FGEPLYLHIINMNV
-75 GGKTKVGFCAEHGK
+75 GGETKIGFCAEHGK

-112 MMIGYYYCMTDA
+112 MMIGYYYCMTDT
-124 KYMTDAYKAKFGSQL
+124 KYQTDAYKEKWGGEL
-139 WTDQNMIRYHN
+139 WTDPNLIRYHN

-171 EGQRVA
+171 EGQKVA

-205 TFYEKGCKVIDNP
+205 TFYQKGEKVLDNT

-242 KHYTNDN
+242 KHYTNEN

-254 VATPRGEPTIDDYQ
+254 VATPKEPTSEEYQ

-280 KGLPG
+280 KGLAG
-285 ATFSLTMVGSDDPSF
+285 AEFSLEMVGSDDPKF
-300 PMTGVTGQDGTYT
+300 PMTGVTRQNGTYT
-313 FKPLKAGTYQV
+313 FRGLKAGTYQV
-324 TETEA
+324 TETTA
-329 PEGYQID
+329 PDGYQID
-336 NPGPYTVTLPMNGQ
+336 NPGPYTVTLPTNGQ

-357 TDTPITTSSGSIR
+357 LDTPITLASGSIR
-370 KVDKDIPTMGLA
+370 KVDKDRPTMGLA

-392 NNFKY
+392 NNFTY
-397 EGQTVAGGALT
+397 EGQTVEGGALT
-408 DVPWDTMPVGSYIAE
+408 DVPWDTMPVGSYVAE

-444 DKKSDVTLVFENDS
+444 DKKNEVKLVFENDS

-564 EPVANCTFDI
+564 KPVANCTFDI

-711 QVNAGK
+711 QVNAGV
-717 TEVGIDVVNLKK
+717 TNVGIDVVNLKK

-791 RFTEVEAPEGYQLDE
+791 RFTEVEAPAGYQLDE

-853 YLDGTSGT
+853 YLGGTSGT

-935 AKNPTKVLA
+935 AKHPTKVLA

-978 EPEKTIIVTEVEA
+978 EPEKTIIVTEIEA

-1059 NNLTIESGTLSSDS
+1059 NDLTIESGTLSSDS

-1122 TITFANPSTCSL
+1122 TITFANP
-1134 LIKKVCSINTD
+1134 
-1145 KMLEGAVFDVR
+1145 
-1156 YADGSVVGDSNGVYE
+1156 
-1171 TGADGTIL
+1171 
-1179 ITGLEANKAIIVTET
+1179 
-1194 KAPNG
+1194 
-1199 FAIDTKPQTVTTIAG
+1199 
-1214 KVVQLTFANAPY
+1214 
-1226 GKLVIEK
+1226 
-1233 RDAETNNLLPG
+1233 
-1244 AEFRVTTAAG
+1244 
-1254 CEVGQNGVIGDTTLT
+1254 
-1269 SNGIF
+1269 
-1274 RTDADGKITISN
+1274 
-1286 LRPGNY
+1286 
-1292 IITEIKAPDG
+1292 
-1302 YLIDDPT
+1302 
-1309 RNVTVTAGD
+1309 
-1318 TQTIVF
+1318 
-1324 KNHSTCSLLI
+1324 STCSLLI

-1488 SYVITEIKA
+1488 NYVITEIKA

-1648 VAKLNG
+1648 VAKMNG

-1722 IDSVTKKG
+1722 IDSVTRKG

-2064 IARWTTSVYS
+2064 IARWTTSIYS
-2074 HYVPAKPAAPKSPK
+2074 HYVPAKPAAPKSPT

>member
-1 MRTKIGT
+1 MRQKIGT

-29 AASSENMPSEITLKK
+29 AAPSGSMPSEITLQK

-61 FDKPLYLHIINMNV
+61 FGEPLYLHIINMNV

-106 TNSFIK
+106 INSFIK

-124 KYMTDAYKAKFGSQL
+124 KYQTDAYKEKWGGEL
-139 WTDQNMIRYHN
+139 WTDQNLIRYHN

-171 EGQRVA
+171 EGQKAA

-205 TFYEKGCKVIDNP
+205 TFYQKGEKVLDNT

-254 VATPRGEPTIDDYQ
+254 VATPSIPTAESYQ

-280 KGLPG
+280 KGLSG
-285 ATFSLTMVGSDDPSF
+285 ATFSLTMVGSTKTL
-300 PMTGVTGQDGTYT
+300 TGVTGQDGTYT
-313 FKPLKAGTYQV
+313 FKNLKAGTYQV

-336 NPGPYTVTLPMNGQ
+336 NPGPYAVTLPTNGQ

-357 TDTPITTSSGSIR
+357 TDTPITLASGSIR
-370 KVDKDIPTMGLA
+370 KVDKDRPTMGLA

-392 NNFKY
+392 NNFTY
-397 EGQTVAGGALT
+397 EGQTVEGGALT
-408 DVPWDTMPVGSYIAE
+408 DVPWDTMPVGSYVAE

-444 DKKSDVTLVFENDS
+444 DKKNEVKLVFENDS

-564 EPVANCTFDI
+564 KPVANCTFDI

-791 RFTEVEAPEGYQLDE
+791 RFTEVEAPAGYQLDE

-853 YLDGTSGT
+853 YLGGTSGT

-935 AKNPTKVLA
+935 AKHPTKVLA

-978 EPEKTIIVTEVEA
+978 EPEKTIIVTEIEA

-1059 NNLTIESGTLSSDS
+1059 NDLTIESGTLSSDS

-1122 TITFANPSTCSL
+1122 TITFANP
-1134 LIKKVCSINTD
+1134 
-1145 KMLEGAVFDVR
+1145 
-1156 YADGSVVGDSNGVYE
+1156 
-1171 TGADGTIL
+1171 
-1179 ITGLEANKAIIVTET
+1179 
-1194 KAPNG
+1194 
-1199 FAIDTKPQTVTTIAG
+1199 
-1214 KVVQLTFANAPY
+1214 
-1226 GKLVIEK
+1226 
-1233 RDAETNNLLPG
+1233 
-1244 AEFRVTTAAG
+1244 
-1254 CEVGQNGVIGDTTLT
+1254 
-1269 SNGIF
+1269 
-1274 RTDADGKITISN
+1274 
-1286 LRPGNY
+1286 
-1292 IITEIKAPDG
+1292 
-1302 YLIDDPT
+1302 
-1309 RNVTVTAGD
+1309 
-1318 TQTIVF
+1318 
-1324 KNHSTCSLLI
+1324 STCSLLI

-1488 SYVITEIKA
+1488 NYIITEIKA

-1648 VAKLNG
+1648 VAKMNG

-1722 IDSVTKKG
+1722 IDSVTRKG

>member
-29 AASSENMPSEITLKK
+29 AAPSGSMPSEITLQK

-711 QVNAGK
+711 QVNAGV
-717 TEVGIDVVNLKK
+717 TNVGIDVVNLKK

-791 RFTEVEAPEGYQLDE
+791 RFTEVEAPAGYQLDE

-853 YLDGTSGT
+853 YLGGTSGT

-935 AKNPTKVLA
+935 AKHPTKVLA

-978 EPEKTIIVTEVEA
+978 EPEKTIIVTEIEA

-1059 NNLTIESGTLSSDS
+1059 NDLTIESGTLSSDS

-1122 TITFANPSTCSL
+1122 TITFANP
-1134 LIKKVCSINTD
+1134 
-1145 KMLEGAVFDVR
+1145 
-1156 YADGSVVGDSNGVYE
+1156 
-1171 TGADGTIL
+1171 
-1179 ITGLEANKAIIVTET
+1179 
-1194 KAPNG
+1194 
-1199 FAIDTKPQTVTTIAG
+1199 
-1214 KVVQLTFANAPY
+1214 
-1226 GKLVIEK
+1226 
-1233 RDAETNNLLPG
+1233 
-1244 AEFRVTTAAG
+1244 
-1254 CEVGQNGVIGDTTLT
+1254 
-1269 SNGIF
+1269 
-1274 RTDADGKITISN
+1274 
-1286 LRPGNY
+1286 
-1292 IITEIKAPDG
+1292 
-1302 YLIDDPT
+1302 
-1309 RNVTVTAGD
+1309 
-1318 TQTIVF
+1318 
-1324 KNHSTCSLLI
+1324 STCSLLI

-1488 SYVITEIKA
+1488 NYIITEIKA

-1648 VAKLNG
+1648 VAKMNG

-1722 IDSVTKKG
+1722 IDSVTRKG

-1790 LAGDTAMI
+1790 MAGDTAMI

>member
-1 MRTKIGT
+1 
-8 RLLSLFLTAICV
+8 LLSLFLTAICV

-29 AASSENMPSEITLKK
+29 AAPSGSMPSEITLQK

-61 FDKPLYLHIINMNV
+61 FGEPLYLHIINMNV

-89 QLGNTLIGKK
+89 ELGNTLIGKK

-124 KYMTDAYKAKFGSQL
+124 KYQTDAYKEKWGGEL
-139 WTDQNMIRYHN
+139 WTDQNLIRYHN

-171 EGQRVA
+171 EGQKAA

-205 TFYEKGCKVIDNP
+205 TFYQKGEKVLDNT

-254 VATPRGEPTIDDYQ
+254 VATPSIPTAESYQ

-280 KGLPG
+280 KGLSG
-285 ATFSLTMVGSDDPSF
+285 ATFSLTMVGSTKTL
-300 PMTGVTGQDGTYT
+300 TGVTGQDGTYT
-313 FKPLKAGTYQV
+313 FKNLKAGTYQV

-336 NPGPYTVTLPMNGQ
+336 NPGPYAVTLPTNGQ

-357 TDTPITTSSGSIR
+357 LDTPITLASGSIR
-370 KVDKDIPTMGLA
+370 KVDKDRPTMGLA

-392 NNFKY
+392 NNFTY
-397 EGQTVAGGALT
+397 EGQTVEGGALT
-408 DVPWDTMPVGSYIAE
+408 DVPWDTMPVGSYVAE

-444 DKKSDVTLVFENDS
+444 DKKNEVKLVFENDS

-711 QVNAGK
+711 QVNAGV
-717 TEVGIDVVNLKK
+717 TNVGIDVVNLKK

-791 RFTEVEAPEGYQLDE
+791 RFTEVEAPAGYQLDE

-853 YLDGTSGT
+853 YLGGTSGT
-861 GGTVIGEKVTDQNGV
+861 GGTAIGEKVTDQNGV

-978 EPEKTIIVTEVEA
+978 EPKKTIIVTEIEA

-1059 NNLTIESGTLSSDS
+1059 NDLTIESGTLSSDS

-1194 KAPNG
+1194 KAPDG
-1199 FAIDTKPQTVTTIAG
+1199 FAIDTKPQTITTIAG
-1214 KVVQLTFANAPY
+1214 KTVQLTFANAPY

-1233 RDAETNNLLPG
+1233 RDA
-1244 AEFRVTTAAG
+1244 
-1254 CEVGQNGVIGDTTLT
+1254 Q
-1269 SNGIF
+1269 
-1274 RTDADGKITISN
+1274 
-1286 LRPGNY
+1286 
-1292 IITEIKAPDG
+1292 
-1302 YLIDDPT
+1302 
-1309 RNVTVTAGD
+1309 
-1318 TQTIVF
+1318 
-1324 KNHSTCSLLI
+1324 
-1334 KKVCTENPDKMLE
+1334 
-1347 GAVFD
+1347 
-1352 VRYADGTVV
+1352 
-1361 GDSNGVFTTGADG
+1361 
-1374 TILITGLEANKAIV
+1374 
-1388 VTETKAPD
+1388 
-1396 GFAIDTTPQT
+1396 
-1406 ITTQAGKVVQL
+1406 
-1417 TFANAPYGKIIIEKR
+1417 
-1432 DSKTNELLPGAE
+1432 TNELLPGAE

-1461 GDTNLT
+1461 GDTKLT

-1488 SYVITEIKA
+1488 SYIITEIKA

-1917 TMNNNVMRWTVSG
+1917 TMNNNIMRWTVSG

-2064 IARWTTSVYS
+2064 IARWTTSIYS
-2074 HYVPAKPAAPKSPK
+2074 HYVPAKPAAPKSPT

>member
-1 MRTKIGT
+1 MRQKIGT

-29 AASSENMPSEITLKK
+29 AAPSGSMPSEITLQK

-61 FDKPLYLHIINMNV
+61 FGEPLYLHIINMNV
-75 GGKTKVGFCAEHGK
+75 GGKTNVGFCAEHGK

-124 KYMTDAYKAKFGSQL
+124 KYQTDAYKEKWGGEL
-139 WTDQNMIRYHN
+139 WTDQNLIRYHN

-171 EGQRVA
+171 EGQKVA

-205 TFYEKGCKVIDNP
+205 TFYQKGEKVLDNT

-254 VATPRGEPTIDDYQ
+254 VATPSIPTLGNYQ
-268 IVVKKVDSSNPT
+268 ITVKKVDSSNPT
-280 KGLPG
+280 KGLAG
-285 ATFSLTMVGSDDPSF
+285 AEFSLEMVGSDDPKF
-300 PMTGVTGQDGTYT
+300 PMTGVTGQGGTLT
-313 FKPLKAGTYQV
+313 FKDLKAGTYQV
-324 TETEA
+324 TEIKA
-329 PEGYQID
+329 PEDYQID
-336 NPGPYTVTLPMNGQ
+336 NPGPYTVTLPTNGQ
-350 KTVTVTA
+350 NTVTVTA
-357 TDTPITTSSGSIR
+357 TDTPITLASGSIR
-370 KVDKDIPTMGLA
+370 KVDKDRPTMGLA

-392 NNFKY
+392 NNFTY
-397 EGQTVAGGALT
+397 EGQTVEGGALT
-408 DVPWDTMPVGSYIAE
+408 DVPWDTMPVGSYVAE

-444 DKKSDVTLVFENDS
+444 DKKNEVKLVFENDS

-549 RKPGLEIVKIDSVTK
+549 RKPGLEIVKINSVTK

-711 QVNAGK
+711 QVNAGV
-717 TEVGIDVVNLKK
+717 TNVGIDVVNLKK

-791 RFTEVEAPEGYQLDE
+791 RFTEVEAPAGYQLDE

-853 YLDGTSGT
+853 YLGGTSGT

-935 AKNPTKVLA
+935 AKHPTKVLA

-978 EPEKTIIVTEVEA
+978 EPEKTIIVTEIEA

-1029 DAATGKLLPG
+1029 DAATGKLLSG

-1059 NNLTIESGTLSSDS
+1059 NDLTIESGTLSSDS

-1122 TITFANPSTCSL
+1122 TITFANP
-1134 LIKKVCSINTD
+1134 
-1145 KMLEGAVFDVR
+1145 
-1156 YADGSVVGDSNGVYE
+1156 
-1171 TGADGTIL
+1171 
-1179 ITGLEANKAIIVTET
+1179 
-1194 KAPNG
+1194 
-1199 FAIDTKPQTVTTIAG
+1199 
-1214 KVVQLTFANAPY
+1214 
-1226 GKLVIEK
+1226 
-1233 RDAETNNLLPG
+1233 
-1244 AEFRVTTAAG
+1244 
-1254 CEVGQNGVIGDTTLT
+1254 
-1269 SNGIF
+1269 
-1274 RTDADGKITISN
+1274 
-1286 LRPGNY
+1286 
-1292 IITEIKAPDG
+1292 
-1302 YLIDDPT
+1302 
-1309 RNVTVTAGD
+1309 
-1318 TQTIVF
+1318 
-1324 KNHSTCSLLI
+1324 STCSLLI

-1488 SYVITEIKA
+1488 NYVITEIKA

-1648 VAKLNG
+1648 VAKMNG

-1722 IDSVTKKG
+1722 IDSVTRKG